1 MTTPNN
7 DPHNTGSATKP
18 PMLVRSEYNI
28 WQRRMLHHL
37 SINSAG
43 CWKSVVHGP
52 YKPMITDPETKIMIP
67 KPSDMYSD
75 EDIKLFEIDAKA
87 HGILAM
93 ALPNEIYSGLMHHD
107 TAHDLWVALKEQFG
121 GTDEVLA
128 NTREIL
134 AQQYETF
141 SHRKGESLTQQFERF
156 SCLISELKMV
166 KQEYTNSQMNNR
178 FLRSL
183 PERWDTYTIVLRSS
197 ANLEHLSL
205 TQLHGK
211 LLTFEREVEQKRK
224 LSSSGKLTDDFIPGN
239 TALIGQESEFNGSE
253 CSYDEHIDFSTNNAE
268 HAFVGVDGNAG
279 NYGDTLCFVMDDLK
293 GIPDDDL
300 EEMDILSQMA
310 LINIRSQKFYKRTG
324 RKFPGLTGKTKVGFD
339 KGKLRCHKCHR
350 LGHFAREC
358 KSTGP
363 SSSAPFVTFPNNN
376 TPNKGQQSSGT
387 SQQQFYPAHF
397 VPQSPMPM
405 PYPYPCFYMP
415 QPTHTP
421 TLIPSQSPALPD
433 PSKSQTNQQPQ
444 QQQHQSFFTPGVAD
458 WSSLPDDLSDFNMQL
473 YSEAGPHGG
482 DNPFGNL
489 ALMAIDSTD
498 TSSSTSST
506 SQVSSESK
514 AKLCS
519 ESCISAFASIRE
531 TNVELI
537 NEKLDLERVMTKNK
551 NEFEKVLNEKESEIY
566 KLKCQLSDEKARV
579 EVMLVKHND
588 LKQTLAATQVECEKW
603 VESCKGFELLLNKQ
617 TTSNVRFGIGYNHTA
632 PPADYTPKNL
642 DCESDGDSVYQYTKS
657 SEKSDAEES
666 SESELSAC
674 KSESETVDIETYSY
688 SIGCTN
694 VIQGDTCQ
702 DSVLIE
708 INPDEKVSNELNL
721 KLIESDGHGTGE
733 KDARLLISQSH
744 SSAVVDK
751 ADNATTDTVKCVD
764 RQVLKNN
771 SSEVVNTSAVVNMS
785 TNTDVPKVLKNK
797 NSGSKSSV
805 LVDTHK
811 GKQKRV
817 PCEIC
822 RLFNHSSDECWYRKG
837 SKFNKI
843 KHKNKNILKMKN
855 EFSSK
860 FLPESSVVSKS
871 GKTSQGNESNISKK
885 GRVNLAEVS
894 VASFQKKKPK
904 SKVKAQFSDKNAS
917 SVASTDNTNFGP
929 SACQNSIWY
938 VDSGGSMHITGS
950 RSLLNDYFIGRKG
963 FVSFGND
970 AKGYII
976 GKGYVTNGEIRFD
989 DVNHVENLKYNLL
1002 SVSQM
1007 CDKGHISLFTK
1018 QDCRILSSEV
1028 LPLIGKVLDEYTLLK
1043 ANRVGKV
1050 YAFDLSKK
1058 ISVKGHPCLFSK
1070 ASFKESNLWHRRLGH
1085 VNLKNM
1091 NQLVKH
1097 GLVRGLP
1104 MKDFSYDENC
1114 IACLKGK
1121 QHKVSFPPIGDPKS
1135 TGCLQMLHMD
1145 LFGPVKV
1152 MSMAKK
1158 KYCLLI
1164 VDDYSRFVWTF
1175 FLHSKDEVAKSIINF
1190 VLYVEK
1196 QYSLPVKCVRSD
1208 NGTEFRNHILD
1219 EFYLSKGIKR
1229 QYSIP
1234 RTPEQNGLVER
1245 KNRTL
1250 IEAARTMLAD
1260 SGLPLTFWAEA
1271 VNTSS
1276 FGCPC
1281 YILNT
1286 KDQLKKF
1293 DSKVD
1298 AGYFVGYS
1306 STCKAY
1312 RVFNCRTKMV
1322 EETLHVKFN
1331 ECPKDSI
1338 PQNPVEL
1345 FNLDILQHEFYQSPV
1360 ESIVVPDDA
1369 FKAVPSTVSTG
1380 NIQGSHDDEDESTHL
1395 FRFSDNLPL
1404 SAKSDAPPAPV
1415 VPPNTNADEILDSS
1429 TSFEILAELF
1439 PGSSSTSAADEPPA
1453 NTCTDLIP
1461 YQELKDHPL
1470 SQVLGDISAGV
1481 STRSQLSNFCLHA
1494 LFVSQQEPKNYH
1506 TALKNNGW
1514 VEAMQLELLQFKK
1527 QQVWELVPLPQ
1538 GKCAIGTKWVF
1549 RNKTDENG
1557 QIVKNKARLVVQGFS
1572 QEEGIDYD
1580 ETFAPVARLEAIR
1593 LFLAYAALN
1602 KLKVFQMD
1610 VKSAFLYGKIKE
1622 EVYVCQPPG
1631 FEDNKHPDWV
1641 YKLDKA
1647 LYGLKQAPRA
1657 WYDTLST
1664 FLLQNNFT
1672 RGSIDKTLFIKKVG
1686 QHKLLQI
1693 YVDDIIFASSDPKLC
1708 AEFTELMTKNFEMSA
1723 MGELQFFLGLQ
1734 IKQSPDGIFIHQSKY
1749 TKELLKKFDL
1759 QNCKPCSNPMS
1770 STTQLDADVKG
1781 KSVDETLY
1789 RCMIG
1794 SLMYLTASR
1803 PDIMFATCVC
1813 ARFQAAPKESHLIA
1827 VKRIFRY
1834 LQGTQSLGIWYSTG
1848 HSCKL
1853 VAFSDSDYA
1862 GCKLTRKSTSGGCQ
1876 FLGNCLVSWQ
1886 SKKQTSVATST
1897 AEAEYIAAASCTS
1910 QILWLQTQL
1919 LDYGIK
1925 VSKTPLLMDSASAL
1939 CIVKNPVQHSRT
1951 KHIEIRHHF
1960 IRDCFE
1966 KGLIDPKFVPS
1977 ADELADIFTK
1987 PLDTSTFQ
1995 NLVLRLVVS
2004 LPLHQN
2010 FLSFSK
2016 TYLPSQVSA
2025 SMATMNLKPR
2035 HNSVAYLAKSS
2046 FWSKFDEAVD
2056 LMNAS
2061 QFQTAFLIN
2070 PTLHVESIH
2079 QFWMNVELINIG
2091 TGVLSLRS
2099 TVNGHTVHISPAE
2112 LREVLQLDDANL
2124 VTQFPKNLLDLCF
2137 TSHEYQGDLSDST
2150 LYKKNFNDPERLIF
2164 HMINICLAPKSSSW
2178 DQMSSRWQQVLFSI
2192 LESQNLNFSQIL
2204 FSELTEH
2211 ASKPVSSRWLLYPRF
2226 IMAIIEKQL
2235 NQNGLVGQGIS
2246 APAVLLEVY
2255 SRHNTNP
2262 TLKEA
2267 ARKLKPKL
2275 REPTVST
2282 SKSKSK
2288 VPTKPQSQKPK
2299 KAAQGNES
2307 PESAHASPRHDMA
2320 TGSSQPVVHQTPPAE
2335 TAQDSSQQELGA
2347 TKEGVD
2353 TLLEPLSFEKVS
2365 IEQHHSPR
2373 VQSVS
2378 QPFTIETTP
2387 QSPTFVIDQILDQLN
2402 TPIPTQTPITTGI
2415 SSNIEGEDQS
2425 VSDNPQDS
2433 DYHIRSPSVE
2443 REILTSERAATS
2455 SPPSLGVIDS
2465 SNIDKT
2471 LPEATTDEGFNP
2483 EVGSPQYQDKGAPE
2497 NVEPHSTQVN
2507 PDTIRRSDDSAKA
2520 DDDQTLLSNVLSRNK
2535 FLEAEVCRLNEL
2547 LTKMSKDKSP
2557 SSPINPD
2564 VTIRLFKL
2572 TLLTSVGPTRPMN
2585 AQQGQ

>member
-1 MTTPNN
+1 M
-7 DPHNTGSATKP
+7 
-18 PMLVRSEYNI
+18 
-28 WQRRMLHHL
+28 
-37 SINSAG
+37 
-43 CWKSVVHGP
+43 
-52 YKPMITDPETKIMIP
+52 
-67 KPSDMYSD
+67 
-75 EDIKLFEIDAKA
+75 
-87 HGILAM
+87 
-93 ALPNEIYSGLMHHD
+93 
-107 TAHDLWVALKEQFG
+107 
-121 GTDEVLA
+121 
-128 NTREIL
+128 
-134 AQQYETF
+134 
-141 SHRKGESLTQQFERF
+141 
-156 SCLISELKMV
+156 
-166 KQEYTNSQMNNR
+166 
-178 FLRSL
+178 
-183 PERWDTYTIVLRSS
+183 
-197 ANLEHLSL
+197 
-205 TQLHGK
+205 
-211 LLTFEREVEQKRK
+211 
-224 LSSSGKLTDDFIPGN
+224 
-239 TALIGQESEFNGSE
+239 
-253 CSYDEHIDFSTNNAE
+253 
-268 HAFVGVDGNAG
+268 
-279 NYGDTLCFVMDDLK
+279 
-293 GIPDDDL
+293 
-300 EEMDILSQMA
+300 
-310 LINIRSQKFYKRTG
+310 
-324 RKFPGLTGKTKVGFD
+324 
-339 KGKLRCHKCHR
+339 
-350 LGHFAREC
+350 
-358 KSTGP
+358 
-363 SSSAPFVTFPNNN
+363 
-376 TPNKGQQSSGT
+376 
-387 SQQQFYPAHF
+387 
-397 VPQSPMPM
+397 PQS
-405 PYPYPCFYMP
+405 
-415 QPTHTP
+415 THTRA
-421 TLIPSQSPALPD
+421 LIPSQSPALPD
-433 PSKSQTNQQPQ
+433 PSKSQTNQQP

-498 TSSSTSST
+498 NSCQTSST

-531 TNVELI
+531 INVELI
-537 NEKLDLERVMTKNK
+537 NEKLDLEKVVTKNK
-551 NEFEKVLNEKESEIY
+551 TEFEKVLNEKESEIY

-588 LKQTLAATQVECEKW
+588 LKQTLATTQIECEKW
-603 VESCKGFELLLNKQ
+603 VESCKGFEMLLNKQ
-617 TTSNVRFGIGYNHTA
+617 TASNVKF
-632 PPADYTPKNL
+632 
-642 DCESDGDSVYQYTKS
+642 
-657 SEKSDAEES
+657 EKSDAEES

-674 KSESETVDIETYSY
+674 KSESETVAIETYSY

-744 SSAVVDK
+744 SSAVVEK
-751 ADNATTDTVKCVD
+751 ADNATTDNVKCVD

-797 NSGSKSSV
+797 NSVSKSSV

-811 GKQKRV
+811 GKKKRV

-843 KHKNKNILKMKN
+843 KHQNKNILKMKN
-855 EFSSK
+855 EFISK
-860 FLPESSVVSKS
+860 FVPESSVVSKS
-871 GKTSQGNESNISKK
+871 GKTSQGNESNKSKK
-885 GRVNLAEVS
+885 GKGVVPDSMKQHLKDFSSIKETKLTKHKIHKSSSDVSDEIKILTQNHNQLMLMMQQLLGRVNLAEVS

-938 VDSGGSMHITGS
+938 VDSGGSMHMTGS

-963 FVSFGND
+963 FVSFGNV

-1018 QDCRILSSEV
+1018 QDCRILSYEV

-1104 MKDFSYDENC
+1104 MKDFSCDENC
-1114 IACLKGK
+1114 TACLKGK

-1158 KYCLLI
+1158 KYCLVI

-1196 QYSLPVKCVRSD
+1196 QYSLPVKC
-1208 NGTEFRNHILD
+1208 
-1219 EFYLSKGIKR
+1219 R

-1234 RTPEQNGLVER
+1234 RTPEQNGVVER

-1250 IEAARTMLAD
+1250 IEVARTMLAD

-1271 VNTSS
+1271 VNTACYVHNRVLVNHRWLKTPYELLHNLTPLISFFRA

-1298 AGYFVGYS
+1298 VGYFVGYS

-1345 FNLDILQHEFYQSPV
+1345 FNLDILQHESYPSQV
-1360 ESIVVPDDA
+1360 ESIGVEDDA
-1369 FKAVPSTVSTG
+1369 PKAVPPTVSTATT
-1380 NIQGSHDDEDESTHL
+1380 QGCHDDEDESTHL
-1395 FRFSDNLPL
+1395 FRFSDNLPM

-1415 VPPNTNADEILDSS
+1415 VPPNTNADEILESS
-1429 TSFEILAELF
+1429 TSFEIPAELF
-1439 PGSSSTSAADEPPA
+1439 PGSSSTSAATGPPA

-1481 STRSQLSNFCLHA
+1481 STRSQLSNFCLYA

-1506 TALKNNGW
+1506 TALRDNGW

-1557 QIVKNKARLVVQGFS
+1557 QIIKNKARLVVQGFS

-1593 LFLAYAALN
+1593 LFLAYAALH

-1631 FEDNKHPDWV
+1631 FEDNIHPDWV

-1686 QHKLLQI
+1686 QHKLLVQI

-1925 VSKTPLLMDSASAL
+1925 ESKTLLLMDSASAL

-1966 KGLIDPKFVPS
+1966 KETKRKDSDDVQEVGIQVEAIDFEKPASPLKF
-1977 ADELADIFTK
+1977 
-1987 PLDTSTFQ
+1987 
-1995 NLVLRLVVS
+1995 
-2004 LPLHQN
+2004 
-2010 FLSFSK
+2010 
-2016 TYLPSQVSA
+2016 TYKRQ
-2025 SMATMNLKPR
+2025 K
-2035 HNSVAYLAKSS
+2035 KSS
-2046 FWSKFDEAVD
+2046 KADVVEKAVETEI
-2056 LMNAS
+2056 AS
-2061 QFQTAFLIN
+2061 EKA
-2070 PTLHVESIH
+2070 E
-2079 QFWMNVELINIG
+2079 NII
-2091 TGVLSLRS
+2091 LLRS
-2099 TVNGHTVHISPAE
+2099 GLGIGIILSKLQQRSAA
-2112 LREVLQLDDANL
+2112 LR
-2124 VTQFPKNLLDLCF
+2124 
-2137 TSHEYQGDLSDST
+2137 
-2150 LYKKNFNDPERLIF
+2150 
-2164 HMINICLAPKSSSW
+2164 
-2178 DQMSSRWQQVLFSI
+2178 
-2192 LESQNLNFSQIL
+2192 
-2204 FSELTEH
+2204 
-2211 ASKPVSSRWLLYPRF
+2211 
-2226 IMAIIEKQL
+2226 
-2235 NQNGLVGQGIS
+2235 
-2246 APAVLLEVY
+2246 
-2255 SRHNTNP
+2255 
-2262 TLKEA
+2262 
-2267 ARKLKPKL
+2267 
-2275 REPTVST
+2275 
-2282 SKSKSK
+2282 
-2288 VPTKPQSQKPK
+2288 
-2299 KAAQGNES
+2299 
-2307 PESAHASPRHDMA
+2307 
-2320 TGSSQPVVHQTPPAE
+2320 
-2335 TAQDSSQQELGA
+2335 
-2347 TKEGVD
+2347 
-2353 TLLEPLSFEKVS
+2353 
-2365 IEQHHSPR
+2365 
-2373 VQSVS
+2373 
-2378 QPFTIETTP
+2378 
-2387 QSPTFVIDQILDQLN
+2387 
-2402 TPIPTQTPITTGI
+2402 
-2415 SSNIEGEDQS
+2415 
-2425 VSDNPQDS
+2425 
-2433 DYHIRSPSVE
+2433 
-2443 REILTSERAATS
+2443 
-2455 SPPSLGVIDS
+2455 
-2465 SNIDKT
+2465 
-2471 LPEATTDEGFNP
+2471 
-2483 EVGSPQYQDKGAPE
+2483 
-2497 NVEPHSTQVN
+2497 
-2507 PDTIRRSDDSAKA
+2507 
-2520 DDDQTLLSNVLSRNK
+2520 
-2535 FLEAEVCRLNEL
+2535 L
-2547 LTKMSKDKSP
+2547 LTK
-2557 SSPINPD
+2557 N
-2564 VTIRLFKL
+2564 
-2572 TLLTSVGPTRPMN
+2572 
-2585 AQQGQ
+2585 

>member
-1 MTTPNN
+1 MSTPNN

-183 PERWDTYTIVLRSS
+183 PERWDIYTIVLRSN
-197 ANLEHLSL
+197 ANLENLSL

-239 TALIGQESEFNGSE
+239 TALIGQESEYTRSE
-253 CSYDEHIDFSTNNAE
+253 CSYDEHIDFSTNSAE
-268 HAFVGVDGNAG
+268 HAFVGIDGNAG
-279 NYGDTLCFVMDDLK
+279 TYGDNLCFVMDDLK

-300 EEMDILSQMA
+300 EEMDIL
-310 LINIRSQKFYKRTG
+310 R
-324 RKFPGLTGKTKVGFD
+324 
-339 KGKLRCHKCHR
+339 KLRCHKCHR

-363 SSSAPFVTFPNNN
+363 SSSAPF
-376 TPNKGQQSSGT
+376 
-387 SQQQFYPAHF
+387 
-397 VPQSPMPM
+397 
-405 PYPYPCFYMP
+405 
-415 QPTHTP
+415 
-421 TLIPSQSPALPD
+421 
-433 PSKSQTNQQPQ
+433 
-444 QQQHQSFFTPGVAD
+444 
-458 WSSLPDDLSDFNMQL
+458 L

-482 DNPFGNL
+482 DTPFGNL

-498 TSSSTSST
+498 TSGPTSST

-531 TNVELI
+531 INVELI
-537 NEKLDLERVMTKNK
+537 NEKLDLEKAVTKNK
-551 NEFEKVLNEKESEIY
+551 TEFEKVLNEKESEIY

-588 LKQTLAATQVECEKW
+588 LKQTLAATQVKCEKW
-603 VESCKGFELLLNKQ
+603 VESCKGFEMLLNKQ
-617 TTSNVRFGIGYNHTA
+617 TASNVKFGIEYNHTA

-642 DCESDGDSVYQYTKS
+642 DCESEGDSVYQSTKS

-694 VIQGDTCQ
+694 VIQGETCQ

-708 INPDEKVSNELNL
+708 IDPDEKVSNELNL

-733 KDARLLISQSH
+733 NDARLLISQSV
-744 SSAVVDK
+744 SSAVVK
-751 ADNATTDTVKCVD
+751 KTFNGTIADEKCID
-764 RQVLKNN
+764 RQVLKKN
-771 SSEVVNTSAVVNMS
+771 SSEVVKASVVVTQS
-785 TNTDVPKVLKNK
+785 TNTEAPNVLKNK
-797 NSGSKSSV
+797 NSVSMSSV
-805 LVDTHK
+805 LVGTHK
-811 GKQKRV
+811 EKHKRV
-817 PCEIC
+817 PCEVC
-822 RLFNHSSDECWYRKG
+822 RLFNHSSDECWYRRG

-843 KHKNKNILKMKN
+843 KHKNKNIIKMKN
-855 EFSSK
+855 EFRSK
-860 FLPESSVVSKS
+860 FVPESSVGSKS
-871 GKTSQGNESNISKK
+871 GKPSQGNESSKSKK
-885 GRVNLAEVS
+885 SKGVFPDSKKQHLKPSSLPKEVKEMKHKNLKSSIDVSKEIKTLTQNQHQLVMMLQHLLGRANLVDAS
-894 VASFQKKKPK
+894 VASFHKKKPMSK
-904 SKVKAQFSDKNAS
+904 TKVKSFEKNDS
-917 SVASTDNTNFGP
+917 SVASNETGP
-929 SACQNSIWY
+929 SACQNRIWY
-938 VDSGGSMHITGS
+938 VDSGGSMHMTGS
-950 RSLLNDYFIGRKG
+950 RSLLNDYFTGRKG

-970 AKGYII
+970 AK
-976 GKGYVTNGEIRFD
+976 
-989 DVNHVENLKYNLL
+989 ENLKYNLL

-1028 LPLIGKVLDEYTLLK
+1028 LPLIAKVLDEYTLLK

-1058 ISVKGHPCLFSK
+1058 ISVKEG
-1070 ASFKESNLWHRRLGH
+1070 W
-1085 VNLKNM
+1085 VINLKNM

-1104 MKDFSYDENC
+1104 IKDFSCDENC
-1114 IACLKGK
+1114 TACLKGK
-1121 QHKVSFPPIGDPKS
+1121 QHKVSFPPIGDTKS
-1135 TGCLQMLHMD
+1135 TACLHMLHMD

-1158 KYCLLI
+1158 KYCLVV

-1175 FLHSKDEVAKSIINF
+1175 FLHSKEEVAKSIIHF

-1219 EFYLSKGIKR
+1219 EFYMSKGIKR

-1234 RTPEQNGLVER
+1234 RTPKQNGVVER

-1271 VNTSS
+1271 VNTACYVQNRVLVNQRWLKTPYEVLHTLTPLISFFRA

-1286 KDQLKKF
+1286 KDPLKKF

-1312 RVFNCRTKMV
+1312 RVFNCRTKIV

-1331 ECPKDSI
+1331 ESPKDPI
-1338 PQNPVEL
+1338 PQNPVEM
-1345 FNLDILQHEFYQSPV
+1345 FDLDILQYVPYQPPA
-1360 ESIVVPDDA
+1360 ESVILADNA
-1369 FKAVPSTVSTG
+1369 STVAMG
-1380 NIQGSHDDEDESTHL
+1380 NSQGSTDDDDDVSTHL
-1395 FRFSDNLPL
+1395 FRFSDTLPR
-1404 SAKSDAPPAPV
+1404 SAKPDAPPAPV
-1415 VPPNTNADEILDSS
+1415 VPPNTNADEILESY
-1429 TSFEILAELF
+1429 TSFEIPAELF
-1439 PGSSSTSAADEPPA
+1439 PGSSSTSAATGPPA

-1481 STRSQLSNFCLHA
+1481 SKRSQLSNFCLYA

-1506 TALKNNGW
+1506 TALRDNGW

-1557 QIVKNKARLVVQGFS
+1557 QIIKNKARLVVQGFS
-1572 QEEGIDYD
+1572 QEEDIDYD

-1593 LFLAYAALN
+1593 LFLAYAALH

-1672 RGSIDKTLFIKKVG
+1672 RGSIDKTLFIKKVR
-1686 QHKLLQI
+1686 QHKLLVQI
-1693 YVDDIIFASSDPKLC
+1693 YVDAIIFASSDPKLC
-1708 AEFTELMTKNFEMSA
+1708 ADFTELMTKNFEMSA
-1723 MGELQFFLGLQ
+1723 MGELHFFLGLQ

-1759 QNCKPCSNPMS
+1759 QNCKNCSNPMS
-1770 STTQLDADVKG
+1770 STTQLDADLKG

-1794 SLMYLTASR
+1794 SLMCLTASR

-1827 VKRIFRY
+1827 
-1834 LQGTQSLGIWYSTG
+1834 
-1848 HSCKL
+1848 L

-1925 VSKTPLLMDSASAL
+1925 ESKTPLLMDSASAL

-1966 KGLIDPKFVPS
+1966 KAEPEMQSEDQEIETED
-1977 ADELADIFTK
+1977 D
-1987 PLDTSTFQ
+1987 Q
-1995 NLVLRLVVS
+1995 
-2004 LPLHQN
+2004 
-2010 FLSFSK
+2010 
-2016 TYLPSQVSA
+2016 
-2025 SMATMNLKPR
+2025 
-2035 HNSVAYLAKSS
+2035 AK
-2046 FWSKFDEAVD
+2046 
-2056 LMNAS
+2056 
-2061 QFQTAFLIN
+2061 
-2070 PTLHVESIH
+2070 
-2079 QFWMNVELINIG
+2079 
-2091 TGVLSLRS
+2091 
-2099 TVNGHTVHISPAE
+2099 
-2112 LREVLQLDDANL
+2112 DD
-2124 VTQFPKNLLDLCF
+2124 QD
-2137 TSHEYQGDLSDST
+2137 
-2150 LYKKNFNDPERLIF
+2150 
-2164 HMINICLAPKSSSW
+2164 HMIGVEKAGN
-2178 DQMSSRWQQVLFSI
+2178 DQEPEVS
-2192 LESQNLNFSQIL
+2192 ESQSIV
-2204 FSELTEH
+2204 
-2211 ASKPVSSRWLLYPRF
+2211 K
-2226 IMAIIEKQL
+2226 
-2235 NQNGLVGQGIS
+2235 S
-2246 APAVLLEVY
+2246 AC
-2255 SRHNTNP
+2255 
-2262 TLKEA
+2262 
-2267 ARKLKPKL
+2267 
-2275 REPTVST
+2275 
-2282 SKSKSK
+2282 
-2288 VPTKPQSQKPK
+2288 
-2299 KAAQGNES
+2299 
-2307 PESAHASPRHDMA
+2307 D
-2320 TGSSQPVVHQTPPAE
+2320 
-2335 TAQDSSQQELGA
+2335 
-2347 TKEGVD
+2347 
-2353 TLLEPLSFEKVS
+2353 
-2365 IEQHHSPR
+2365 
-2373 VQSVS
+2373 
-2378 QPFTIETTP
+2378 
-2387 QSPTFVIDQILDQLN
+2387 
-2402 TPIPTQTPITTGI
+2402 
-2415 SSNIEGEDQS
+2415 
-2425 VSDNPQDS
+2425 DS
-2433 DYHIRSPSVE
+2433 D
-2443 REILTSERAATS
+2443 
-2455 SPPSLGVIDS
+2455 
-2465 SNIDKT
+2465 
-2471 LPEATTDEGFNP
+2471 
-2483 EVGSPQYQDKGAPE
+2483 
-2497 NVEPHSTQVN
+2497 
-2507 PDTIRRSDDSAKA
+2507 
-2520 DDDQTLLSNVLSRNK
+2520 
-2535 FLEAEVCRLNEL
+2535 
-2547 LTKMSKDKSP
+2547 
-2557 SSPINPD
+2557 
-2564 VTIRLFKL
+2564 
-2572 TLLTSVGPTRPMN
+2572 
-2585 AQQGQ
+2585 

>member
-7 DPHNTGSATKP
+7 DLHNTGSATKP

-52 YKPMITDPETKIMIP
+52 YKPMITNPETKIMIL

-107 TAHDLWVALKEQFG
+107 TAHHLWVALKEQFG

-183 PERWDTYTIVLRSS
+183 PERWDTYTIVLRSN
-197 ANLEHLSL
+197 ANLENLSL

-239 TALIGQESEFNGSE
+239 TALIGQESEYTGSE
-253 CSYDEHIDFSTNNAE
+253 CSYDEHIDFSTNSAE
-268 HAFVGVDGNAG
+268 HAFVGVDGNA
-279 NYGDTLCFVMDDLK
+279 
-293 GIPDDDL
+293 DDDL

-324 RKFPGLTGKTKVGFD
+324 RKFPGLSGKTKVGFD

-363 SSSAPFVTFPNNN
+363 SSSAPFVTFPSNN
-376 TPNKGQQSSGT
+376 PQNKGQQSSG
-387 SQQQFYPAHF
+387 SGQQQFYPAHF
-397 VPQSPMPM
+397 VPQSPMP
-405 PYPYPCFYMP
+405 YPYPCFYMP
-415 QPTHTP
+415 QSTHTP
-421 TLIPSQSPALPD
+421 ALIPSQSPALPD

-498 TSSSTSST
+498 TSSPTSST

-531 TNVELI
+531 INVELI
-537 NEKLDLERVMTKNK
+537 NEKLDLEKAVTKNK
-551 NEFEKVLNEKESEIY
+551 TEFEKVLNEKESEIY

-588 LKQTLAATQVECEKW
+588 LKQTLATTQVECEKW
-603 VESCKGFELLLNKQ
+603 VESCKGFEMLLNKQ
-617 TTSNVRFGIGYNHTA
+617 TASNVKFGIGYNHTA
-632 PPADYTPKNL
+632 PPADYTPKNP
-642 DCESDGDSVYQYTKS
+642 DCESEGDSVYQSTKS

-721 KLIESDGHGTGE
+721 KLIESDGHGTRE
-733 KDARLLISQSH
+733 KDARLLISQSV
-744 SSAVVDK
+744 SSAVIE
-751 ADNATTDTVKCVD
+751 NAANVTTDD

-771 SSEVVNTSAVVNMS
+771 SSEVVNTSVVVKMS
-785 TNTDVPKVLKNK
+785 TNTEAPNVLKNK
-797 NSGSKSSV
+797 NSVSKSSV

-811 GKQKRV
+811 EKHKRV

-822 RLFNHSSDECWYRKG
+822 RLFNHSSDECWYRRG

-843 KHKNKNILKMKN
+843 KHKNKNIIKMKN
-855 EFSSK
+855 EFCSK
-860 FLPESSVVSKS
+860 FVPESSVGSKS
-871 GKTSQGNESNISKK
+871 GKSSQGNESSKSKK
-885 GRVNLAEVS
+885 SKGVFPDSKKQYLKPSLLPKEVKEMKHKNLKSSIDVSKEIKTLTQNQHQLVMMMQYLLGRANIVDAS
-894 VASFQKKKPK
+894 VASFHKKKPRSK
-904 SKVKAQFSDKNAS
+904 TKVKSFEKNDS
-917 SVASTDNTNFGP
+917 SVASNENGP

-938 VDSGGSMHITGS
+938 VDSGGSMHMTGS
-950 RSLLNDYFIGRKG
+950 RSLLNDYFTGRKG

-976 GKGYVTNGEIRFD
+976 GKGYVSNGEIRFD

-1028 LPLIGKVLDEYTLLK
+1028 LPLIDKVLNEYTLLK

-1104 MKDFSYDENC
+1104 MKDFSCDENC
-1114 IACLKGK
+1114 TACLKGK
-1121 QHKVSFPPIGDPKS
+1121 KHKVSFPSIGDPKS
-1135 TGCLQMLHMD
+1135 TACLQMLHMD

-1158 KYCLLI
+1158 KYCLVI
-1164 VDDYSRFVWTF
+1164 VDDYSKFVWTF
-1175 FLHSKDEVAKSIINF
+1175 FLHSKE
-1190 VLYVEK
+1190 E
-1196 QYSLPVKCVRSD
+1196 CVTSD

-1234 RTPEQNGLVER
+1234 RTPEQNGVVER

-1271 VNTSS
+1271 VNTACYVQNRVLVNQRWLKTPYEVLHTLTPLISFFRA

-1286 KDQLKKF
+1286 KDPLKKF

-1312 RVFNCRTKMV
+1312 RVFNCRTKIV

-1331 ECPKDSI
+1331 ESPKDPI
-1338 PQNPVEL
+1338 NTKPYN
-1345 FNLDILQHEFYQSPV
+1345 
-1360 ESIVVPDDA
+1360 A
-1369 FKAVPSTVSTG
+1369 STAAMG
-1380 NIQGSHDDEDESTHL
+1380 NSQGSTDDDDDDDVSTHL
-1395 FRFSDNLPL
+1395 FSFSDSLPR
-1404 SAKSDAPPAPV
+1404 SAKPDAPPAPV
-1415 VPPNTNADEILDSS
+1415 VPPNTNADEILESS
-1429 TSFEILAELF
+1429 TSFEIPAELF
-1439 PGSSSTSAADEPPA
+1439 PGSSSTSAATGPPA

-1481 STRSQLSNFCLHA
+1481 STRSQLSNFCLYA
-1494 LFVSQQEPKNYH
+1494 LFISQQEPKNYH
-1506 TALKNNGW
+1506 TALRDNGW

-1527 QQVWELVPLPQ
+1527 QQVRELVPLPQ

-1557 QIVKNKARLVVQGFS
+1557 QIIKNKARLVVQGFS

-1580 ETFAPVARLEAIR
+1580 ETFAPVVRLEAIR
-1593 LFLAYAALN
+1593 LFLAYAALH

-1610 VKSAFLYGKIKE
+1610 VKSTFLYGKIKE

-1686 QHKLLQI
+1686 QHKLLVQI

-1708 AEFTELMTKNFEMSA
+1708 ADFTELITKHFEMSA

-1759 QNCKPCSNPMS
+1759 QNCKQCSNPMS
-1770 STTQLDADVKG
+1770 STTQLDADLKG

-1897 AEAEYIAAASCTS
+1897 AEAEYIAAASYTS

-1925 VSKTPLLMDSASAL
+1925 ESKTPLLMDSASAL

-1966 KGLIDPKFVPS
+1966 K
-1977 ADELADIFTK
+1977 
-1987 PLDTSTFQ
+1987 
-1995 NLVLRLVVS
+1995 
-2004 LPLHQN
+2004 
-2010 FLSFSK
+2010 
-2016 TYLPSQVSA
+2016 
-2025 SMATMNLKPR
+2025 
-2035 HNSVAYLAKSS
+2035 
-2046 FWSKFDEAVD
+2046 
-2056 LMNAS
+2056 
-2061 QFQTAFLIN
+2061 
-2070 PTLHVESIH
+2070 
-2079 QFWMNVELINIG
+2079 
-2091 TGVLSLRS
+2091 
-2099 TVNGHTVHISPAE
+2099 
-2112 LREVLQLDDANL
+2112 
-2124 VTQFPKNLLDLCF
+2124 
-2137 TSHEYQGDLSDST
+2137 
-2150 LYKKNFNDPERLIF
+2150 ERLIILPATPELEANSEF
-2164 HMINICLAPKSSSW
+2164 LTSAWFAKLMSLATCSGVNGNDEFDSVETRARHSHHF
-2178 DQMSSRWQQVLFSI
+2178 SGRSRY
-2192 LESQNLNFSQIL
+2192 SQNECI
-2204 FSELTEH
+2204 
-2211 ASKPVSSRWLLYPRF
+2211 
-2226 IMAIIEKQL
+2226 
-2235 NQNGLVGQGIS
+2235 
-2246 APAVLLEVY
+2246 
-2255 SRHNTNP
+2255 
-2262 TLKEA
+2262 
-2267 ARKLKPKL
+2267 
-2275 REPTVST
+2275 
-2282 SKSKSK
+2282 
-2288 VPTKPQSQKPK
+2288 
-2299 KAAQGNES
+2299 
-2307 PESAHASPRHDMA
+2307 
-2320 TGSSQPVVHQTPPAE
+2320 
-2335 TAQDSSQQELGA
+2335 QQ
-2347 TKEGVD
+2347 
-2353 TLLEPLSFEKVS
+2353 
-2365 IEQHHSPR
+2365 
-2373 VQSVS
+2373 VQSV
-2378 QPFTIETTP
+2378 
-2387 QSPTFVIDQILDQLN
+2387 L
-2402 TPIPTQTPITTGI
+2402 
-2415 SSNIEGEDQS
+2415 
-2425 VSDNPQDS
+2425 S
-2433 DYHIRSPSVE
+2433 DYNKKQSKNQETVTQVSTNQLIHKDYHRQSLLYESSQSRPEPGIHTTTVVDQG
-2443 REILTSERAATS
+2443 LAKTSEFN
-2455 SPPSLGVIDS
+2455 DS
-2465 SNIDKT
+2465 I
-2471 LPEATTDEGFNP
+2471 
-2483 EVGSPQYQDKGAPE
+2483 
-2497 NVEPHSTQVN
+2497 
-2507 PDTIRRSDDSAKA
+2507 SDS
-2520 DDDQTLLSNVLSRNK
+2520 
-2535 FLEAEVCRLNEL
+2535 
-2547 LTKMSKDKSP
+2547 
-2557 SSPINPD
+2557 
-2564 VTIRLFKL
+2564 
-2572 TLLTSVGPTRPMN
+2572 
-2585 AQQGQ
+2585 QQ

>member
-28 WQRRMLHHL
+28 WQGRMLHHL

-52 YKPMITDPETKIMIP
+52 YKPMITDPETKLMIP

-183 PERWDTYTIVLRSS
+183 PERWDTYTIILRSS
-197 ANLEHLSL
+197 ATLEHLSL

-224 LSSSGKLTDDFIPGN
+224 LSSSGKLADDFVPGN

-253 CSYDEHIDFSTNNAE
+253 CSYDEPIDFSTNNSE

-279 NYGDTLCFVMDDLK
+279 NYGDNLCFVMDDLK

-324 RKFPGLTGKTKVGFD
+324 RKFPGLSGKTKVGFD

-358 KSTGP
+358 KSTG
-363 SSSAPFVTFPNNN
+363 SNSAAPFVTFPSNN
-376 TPNKGQQSSGT
+376 PSSKGPQSSGT

-397 VPQSPMPM
+397 VQQNPM

-421 TLIPSQSPALPD
+421 ALIPSQSPALPD
-433 PSKSQTNQQPQ
+433 TSKSQTNQQSQ
-444 QQQHQSFFTPGVAD
+444 QQQHQSFFTPGVVD
-458 WSSLPDDLSDFNMQL
+458 WSSLPDDLSDFNMQP
-473 YSEAGPHGG
+473 YSENGPHGG

-498 TSSSTSST
+498 NSCQSSST

-531 TNVELI
+531 INVELI
-537 NEKLDLERVMTKNK
+537 NEKFELEKAVAKNK
-551 NEFEKVLNEKESEIY
+551 TEFEKALNEKESDIY
-566 KLKCQLSDEKARV
+566 KLKCLLSDEKARV

-588 LKQTLAATQVECEKW
+588 LKQTLAATQVECARW

-617 TTSNVRFGIGYNHTA
+617 TASNVKFGIGYNHTA
-632 PPADYTPKNL
+632 PPTDYTPKNL
-642 DCESDGDSVYQYTKS
+642 NCESEGDSVYQSTKS

-666 SESELSAC
+666 FESDSSAC
-674 KSESETVDIETYSY
+674 KSESETIDIETYSY
-688 SIGCTN
+688 SLGCTN
-694 VIQGDTCQ
+694 VIQDETCQ

-721 KLIESDGHGTGE
+721 KLVKSDGHGTGE
-733 KDARLLISQSH
+733 KDARLLISQNH
-744 SSAVVDK
+744 SSVVVEK
-751 ADNATTDTVKCVD
+751 ADGTTTDKWKRVD
-764 RQVLKNN
+764 RQVLKNT
-771 SSEVVNTSAVVNMS
+771 SSEVVSTSAVINLS
-785 TNTDVPKVLKNK
+785 TNTDVPNVLKNK
-797 NSGSKSSV
+797 NSVSKSSV
-805 LVDTHK
+805 LVDNHK

-822 RLFNHSSDECWYRKG
+822 RLFNHSTDDCWYRKG

-843 KHKNKNILKMKN
+843 KHKNKNLLKMKT
-855 EFSSK
+855 EFRSK
-860 FLPESSVVSKS
+860 FVPESSVSSKTGNTSHGTESNKFKKGKEVVPDSKKQHLKNSSSVKETKVFKPKNPKS
-871 GKTSQGNESNISKK
+871 GQNVSNEIKILTQNHNQLMLMMQQLL
-885 GRVNLAEVS
+885 GRVNLAEAS
-894 VASFQKKKPK
+894 VDSFPKKKSK
-904 SKVKAQFSDKNAS
+904 SKVKAKSSDKNAS
-917 SVASTDNTNFGP
+917 SVASTDTAHFGP

-938 VDSGGSMHITGS
+938 VDSGGSMHMTGS
-950 RSLLNDYFIGRKG
+950 RSLLQNYFTGRKG

-976 GKGYVTNGEIRFD
+976 GKGMVTNGEIRFD

-1007 CDKGHISLFTK
+1007 CDKGHVSLFTK
-1018 QDCRILSSEV
+1018 QDCRILSSDV
-1028 LPLIGKVLDEYTLLK
+1028 MPLISKVLDEYTLLK

-1050 YAFDLSKK
+1050 YAFDLSKN

-1085 VNLKNM
+1085 VNIKNM

-1104 MKDFSYDENC
+1104 LKDFSCDENC
-1114 IACLKGK
+1114 TACLKGK
-1121 QHKVSFPPIGDPKS
+1121 QHKVSFPPIGDSKS
-1135 TGCLQMLHMD
+1135 TGCLQLLHMD
-1145 LFGPVKV
+1145 LFGPVQI

-1158 KYCLLI
+1158 KYCLVI
-1164 VDDYSRFVWTF
+1164 VDDYSKFVWTF
-1175 FLHSKDEVAKSIINF
+1175 FLHSKGEVAKAIMNF
-1190 VLYVEK
+1190 VLFAEK
-1196 QYSLPVKCVRSD
+1196 QYSIPIKCVRSD
-1208 NGTEFRNHILD
+1208 NGTEFRNHLLD
-1219 EFYLSKGIKR
+1219 EFYLSKGIQR

-1234 RTPEQNGLVER
+1234 RTPEQNGVVER

-1260 SGLPLTFWAEA
+1260 SA
-1271 VNTSS
+1271 

-1286 KDQLKKF
+1286 KDQLTKF

-1312 RVFNCRTKMV
+1312 RVFNCRTKIV

-1338 PQNPVEL
+1338 PQNPAEMFDL
-1345 FNLDILQHEFYQSPV
+1345 NILQHKFPV
-1360 ESIVVPDDA
+1360 EPNGEEHEVLPANPPKD
-1369 FKAVPSTVSTG
+1369 STEIT
-1380 NIQGSHDDEDESTHL
+1380 QGIPDDEDESTHL
-1395 FRFSDNLPL
+1395 FRFSDNLPT
-1404 SAKSDAPPAPV
+1404 SAKSVAPPAPV
-1415 VPPNTNADEILDSS
+1415 APPNTNADEILDSS
-1429 TSFEILAELF
+1429 TSFEIPAELF
-1439 PGSSSTSAADEPPA
+1439 PGSSSTSAAAEPPA
-1453 NTCTDLIP
+1453 NTCTALIP

-1470 SQVLGDISAGV
+1470 SQILGDISAGV
-1481 STRSQLSNFCLHA
+1481 STRSQLSNFCLYA

-1506 TALKNNGW
+1506 TALKDNGW
-1514 VEAMQLELLQFKK
+1514 VEAMQLELLQFQK

-1557 QIVKNKARLVVQGFS
+1557 QIVKNKAKLVVQGFS

-1593 LFLAYAALN
+1593 LFLAYAALH

-1664 FLLQNNFT
+1664 FLLKNNFT
-1672 RGSIDKTLFIKKVG
+1672 RGSIDKTLFIKNVG
-1686 QHKLLQI
+1686 QHKLLVQI
-1693 YVDDIIFASSDPKLC
+1693 YVDDIIFASSDLKLC
-1708 AEFTELMTKNFEMSA
+1708 DAFTELMTKNFEMSA

-1734 IKQSPDGIFIHQSKY
+1734 IKQKPDGIFIHQSKY

-1770 STTQLDADVKG
+1770 STTQLDADLKG
-1781 KSVDETLY
+1781 TSVDETLY

-1834 LQGTQSLGIWYSTG
+1834 LQGTLSLGIWYSTG

-1862 GCKLTRKSTSGGCQ
+1862 GCKLSRKSTSGGCQ

-1910 QILWLQTQL
+1910 QILWLQSQL

-1925 VSKTPLLMDSASAL
+1925 ELKTPLLMDSASAL
-1939 CIVKNPVQHSRT
+1939 
-1951 KHIEIRHHF
+1951 
-1960 IRDCFE
+1960 
-1966 KGLIDPKFVPS
+1966 
-1977 ADELADIFTK
+1977 
-1987 PLDTSTFQ
+1987 
-1995 NLVLRLVVS
+1995 
-2004 LPLHQN
+2004 
-2010 FLSFSK
+2010 
-2016 TYLPSQVSA
+2016 
-2025 SMATMNLKPR
+2025 
-2035 HNSVAYLAKSS
+2035 
-2046 FWSKFDEAVD
+2046 WSD
-2056 LMNAS
+2056 
-2061 QFQTAFLIN
+2061 
-2070 PTLHVESIH
+2070 
-2079 QFWMNVELINIG
+2079 
-2091 TGVLSLRS
+2091 
-2099 TVNGHTVHISPAE
+2099 
-2112 LREVLQLDDANL
+2112 
-2124 VTQFPKNLLDLCF
+2124 
-2137 TSHEYQGDLSDST
+2137 
-2150 LYKKNFNDPERLIF
+2150 
-2164 HMINICLAPKSSSW
+2164 
-2178 DQMSSRWQQVLFSI
+2178 
-2192 LESQNLNFSQIL
+2192 
-2204 FSELTEH
+2204 
-2211 ASKPVSSRWLLYPRF
+2211 
-2226 IMAIIEKQL
+2226 
-2235 NQNGLVGQGIS
+2235 
-2246 APAVLLEVY
+2246 
-2255 SRHNTNP
+2255 
-2262 TLKEA
+2262 
-2267 ARKLKPKL
+2267 
-2275 REPTVST
+2275 
-2282 SKSKSK
+2282 
-2288 VPTKPQSQKPK
+2288 
-2299 KAAQGNES
+2299 
-2307 PESAHASPRHDMA
+2307 
-2320 TGSSQPVVHQTPPAE
+2320 
-2335 TAQDSSQQELGA
+2335 
-2347 TKEGVD
+2347 
-2353 TLLEPLSFEKVS
+2353 
-2365 IEQHHSPR
+2365 
-2373 VQSVS
+2373 
-2378 QPFTIETTP
+2378 
-2387 QSPTFVIDQILDQLN
+2387 
-2402 TPIPTQTPITTGI
+2402 
-2415 SSNIEGEDQS
+2415 
-2425 VSDNPQDS
+2425 
-2433 DYHIRSPSVE
+2433 
-2443 REILTSERAATS
+2443 
-2455 SPPSLGVIDS
+2455 
-2465 SNIDKT
+2465 
-2471 LPEATTDEGFNP
+2471 
-2483 EVGSPQYQDKGAPE
+2483 
-2497 NVEPHSTQVN
+2497 
-2507 PDTIRRSDDSAKA
+2507 
-2520 DDDQTLLSNVLSRNK
+2520 
-2535 FLEAEVCRLNEL
+2535 
-2547 LTKMSKDKSP
+2547 
-2557 SSPINPD
+2557 
-2564 VTIRLFKL
+2564 
-2572 TLLTSVGPTRPMN
+2572 
-2585 AQQGQ
+2585 

>member
-18 PMLVRSEYNI
+18 PMLVR
-28 WQRRMLHHL
+28 M
-37 SINSAG
+37 
-43 CWKSVVHGP
+43 HGP

-134 AQQYETF
+134 TQQYETF

-178 FLRSL
+178 
-183 PERWDTYTIVLRSS
+183 
-197 ANLEHLSL
+197 
-205 TQLHGK
+205 
-211 LLTFEREVEQKRK
+211 EREQKERK

-253 CSYDEHIDFSTNNAE
+253 CSYDKHIDFSTN
-268 HAFVGVDGNAG
+268 
-279 NYGDTLCFVMDDLK
+279 
-293 GIPDDDL
+293 
-300 EEMDILSQMA
+300 
-310 LINIRSQKFYKRTG
+310 
-324 RKFPGLTGKTKVGFD
+324 
-339 KGKLRCHKCHR
+339 
-350 LGHFAREC
+350 
-358 KSTGP
+358 
-363 SSSAPFVTFPNNN
+363 
-376 TPNKGQQSSGT
+376 
-387 SQQQFYPAHF
+387 
-397 VPQSPMPM
+397 
-405 PYPYPCFYMP
+405 
-415 QPTHTP
+415 
-421 TLIPSQSPALPD
+421 
-433 PSKSQTNQQPQ
+433 
-444 QQQHQSFFTPGVAD
+444 
-458 WSSLPDDLSDFNMQL
+458 
-473 YSEAGPHGG
+473 
-482 DNPFGNL
+482 
-489 ALMAIDSTD
+489 
-498 TSSSTSST
+498 
-506 SQVSSESK
+506 
-514 AKLCS
+514 
-519 ESCISAFASIRE
+519 
-531 TNVELI
+531 
-537 NEKLDLERVMTKNK
+537 
-551 NEFEKVLNEKESEIY
+551 
-566 KLKCQLSDEKARV
+566 
-579 EVMLVKHND
+579 
-588 LKQTLAATQVECEKW
+588 
-603 VESCKGFELLLNKQ
+603 
-617 TTSNVRFGIGYNHTA
+617 
-632 PPADYTPKNL
+632 
-642 DCESDGDSVYQYTKS
+642 KS

-688 SIGCTN
+688 SIECTN

-708 INPDEKVSNELNL
+708 IIPDEKVSNELNL
-721 KLIESDGHGTGE
+721 KLIESDEHGTGE

-744 SSAVVDK
+744 SSAVVEK
-751 ADNATTDTVKCVD
+751 ADNATTDNEKCVD

-785 TNTDVPKVLKNK
+785 TNTDVPNVLKNK
-797 NSGSKSSV
+797 NSVSKSSV

-860 FLPESSVVSKS
+860 FVPESSVVSKS
-871 GKTSQGNESNISKK
+871 GKTSQGNESSNSKNGKGVVPDSKK
-885 GRVNLAEVS
+885 QHLKDSSSIKETKLTKHKNQKSSPDVSDEIKILTQNHNQLMLMMQQLLGRVNLAEVS

-917 SVASTDNTNFGP
+917 SVASTANANYISSYGP

-938 VDSGGSMHITGS
+938 VDSGGSMHMTGS

-976 GKGYVTNGEIRFD
+976 GKGYVKNGEIRFD

-1104 MKDFSYDENC
+1104 MKDFSCDENC
-1114 IACLKGK
+1114 TACLKGK

-1145 LFGPVKV
+1145 LFGPVRV

-1158 KYCLLI
+1158 KYCLVI

-1234 RTPEQNGLVER
+1234 RTPEQNGVVER

-1271 VNTSS
+1271 VNTACYVQNRVLVNQRWLKTPYEMLHTLTPLISFFRA

-1286 KDQLKKF
+1286 KDQLTKF

-1312 RVFNCRTKMV
+1312 RVFNCRTKIV

-1338 PQNPVEL
+1338 PQNLVEM
-1345 FNLDILQHEFYQSPV
+1345 FNLDILQHESYQSPV
-1360 ESIVVPDDA
+1360 ESIGVEDDA
-1369 FKAVPSTVSTG
+1369 PKAVPPTASTATT
-1380 NIQGSHDDEDESTHL
+1380 QGSHDDEDESTHL
-1395 FRFSDNLPL
+1395 FRFSDNLPM
-1404 SAKSDAPPAPV
+1404 SAKSNAPPAPV
-1415 VPPNTNADEILDSS
+1415 VPPNTNADEILESS
-1429 TSFEILAELF
+1429 QSFEIPAELF
-1439 PGSSSTSAADEPPA
+1439 PESSSTSAATGPPA

-1481 STRSQLSNFCLHA
+1481 STRSQLSNFCLYA

-1506 TALKNNGW
+1506 TTLRDNSW

-1557 QIVKNKARLVVQGFS
+1557 QIIKNKARLVVQGFS

-1593 LFLAYAALN
+1593 LFLAYAALH

-1664 FLLQNNFT
+1664 FLLQNHFT

-1686 QHKLLQI
+1686 QHKLLVQI

-1708 AEFTELMTKNFEMSA
+1708 ADFTELMTKNFEMSA

-1734 IKQSPDGIFIHQSKY
+1734 IKQNPDGIFIHQSKY

-1759 QNCKPCSNPMS
+1759 QNCKQCSNPMS
-1770 STTQLDADVKG
+1770 STTQLDADLKG
-1781 KSVDETLY
+1781 KSVYETLY

-1803 PDIMFATCVC
+1803 PDIMFAACVC
-1813 ARFQAAPKESHLIA
+1813 ARFQAAPKESHLIV

-1876 FLGNCLVSWQ
+1876 FLGNCLVSWR

-1897 AEAEYIAAASCTS
+1897 AEAEYIAATSCTS

-1925 VSKTPLLMDSASAL
+1925 ESKTPLLMDSASAL
-1939 CIVKNPVQHSRT
+1939 
-1951 KHIEIRHHF
+1951 
-1960 IRDCFE
+1960 
-1966 KGLIDPKFVPS
+1966 
-1977 ADELADIFTK
+1977 
-1987 PLDTSTFQ
+1987 
-1995 NLVLRLVVS
+1995 
-2004 LPLHQN
+2004 
-2010 FLSFSK
+2010 
-2016 TYLPSQVSA
+2016 
-2025 SMATMNLKPR
+2025 
-2035 HNSVAYLAKSS
+2035 
-2046 FWSKFDEAVD
+2046 WSD
-2056 LMNAS
+2056 
-2061 QFQTAFLIN
+2061 
-2070 PTLHVESIH
+2070 
-2079 QFWMNVELINIG
+2079 
-2091 TGVLSLRS
+2091 
-2099 TVNGHTVHISPAE
+2099 
-2112 LREVLQLDDANL
+2112 
-2124 VTQFPKNLLDLCF
+2124 
-2137 TSHEYQGDLSDST
+2137 
-2150 LYKKNFNDPERLIF
+2150 
-2164 HMINICLAPKSSSW
+2164 
-2178 DQMSSRWQQVLFSI
+2178 
-2192 LESQNLNFSQIL
+2192 
-2204 FSELTEH
+2204 
-2211 ASKPVSSRWLLYPRF
+2211 
-2226 IMAIIEKQL
+2226 
-2235 NQNGLVGQGIS
+2235 
-2246 APAVLLEVY
+2246 
-2255 SRHNTNP
+2255 
-2262 TLKEA
+2262 
-2267 ARKLKPKL
+2267 
-2275 REPTVST
+2275 
-2282 SKSKSK
+2282 
-2288 VPTKPQSQKPK
+2288 
-2299 KAAQGNES
+2299 
-2307 PESAHASPRHDMA
+2307 
-2320 TGSSQPVVHQTPPAE
+2320 
-2335 TAQDSSQQELGA
+2335 
-2347 TKEGVD
+2347 
-2353 TLLEPLSFEKVS
+2353 
-2365 IEQHHSPR
+2365 
-2373 VQSVS
+2373 
-2378 QPFTIETTP
+2378 
-2387 QSPTFVIDQILDQLN
+2387 
-2402 TPIPTQTPITTGI
+2402 
-2415 SSNIEGEDQS
+2415 
-2425 VSDNPQDS
+2425 
-2433 DYHIRSPSVE
+2433 
-2443 REILTSERAATS
+2443 
-2455 SPPSLGVIDS
+2455 
-2465 SNIDKT
+2465 
-2471 LPEATTDEGFNP
+2471 
-2483 EVGSPQYQDKGAPE
+2483 
-2497 NVEPHSTQVN
+2497 
-2507 PDTIRRSDDSAKA
+2507 
-2520 DDDQTLLSNVLSRNK
+2520 
-2535 FLEAEVCRLNEL
+2535 
-2547 LTKMSKDKSP
+2547 
-2557 SSPINPD
+2557 
-2564 VTIRLFKL
+2564 
-2572 TLLTSVGPTRPMN
+2572 
-2585 AQQGQ
+2585 

>member
-52 YKPMITDPETKIMIP
+52 YKPMITDPETKLMIP

-75 EDIKLFEIDAKA
+75 EDIRLFEIDAKA

-141 SHRKGESLTQQFERF
+141 THRK
-156 SCLISELKMV
+156 
-166 KQEYTNSQMNNR
+166 
-178 FLRSL
+178 
-183 PERWDTYTIVLRSS
+183 
-197 ANLEHLSL
+197 EHLSL

-253 CSYDEHIDFSTNNAE
+253 CSYDEHIDFSTNNVE

-279 NYGDTLCFVMDDLK
+279 NYGDNLCFVMDDLK

-324 RKFPGLTGKTKVGFD
+324 RKFPGISSKTKVGFD

-363 SSSAPFVTFPNNN
+363 SSSAPFVTFPSNN
-376 TPNKGQQSSGT
+376 PQNKGQQSSG
-387 SQQQFYPAHF
+387 SGQQQFYPAHF
-397 VPQSPMPM
+397 VPQSPM

-421 TLIPSQSPALPD
+421 ALIPSQSPALPD

-458 WSSLPDDLSDFNMQL
+458 WSSLPDDLSDFNMQM

-514 AKLCS
+514 AKLCL
-519 ESCISAFASIRE
+519 ESCVSAFASIRE
-531 TNVELI
+531 INVELI

-551 NEFEKVLNEKESEIY
+551 TEFEKVLNEKESEIY

-588 LKQTLAATQVECEKW
+588 LKQTLAATQVECAKW

-617 TTSNVRFGIGYNHTA
+617 TASNVKFGIGYNHTA
-632 PPADYTPKNL
+632 PPTDYTPKNL
-642 DCESDGDSVYQYTKS
+642 NCEYEGDSVYQSTKS

-666 SESELSAC
+666 FESDSSAC
-674 KSESETVDIETYSY
+674 KSESETMDIETYSY
-688 SIGCTN
+688 SLGCTN
-694 VIQGDTCQ
+694 VIQDETCQ

-708 INPDEKVSNELNL
+708 IDPDENVSNELNL
-721 KLIESDGHGTGE
+721 KLVKSDGHGTGE
-733 KDARLLISQSH
+733 KDARLLISQNH
-744 SSAVVDK
+744 SSVVVEK
-751 ADNATTDTVKCVD
+751 ADSTTTDKWKSVD
-764 RQVLKNN
+764 RQLLKNN
-771 SSEVVNTSAVVNMS
+771 SSEVVNTSAVVNLS
-785 TNTDVPKVLKNK
+785 TNTDVSNVLKNK
-797 NSGSKSSV
+797 NSVSKSSV
-805 LVDTHK
+805 LVDNHK

-843 KHKNKNILKMKN
+843 KHKNKNILKMKT
-855 EFSSK
+855 EFRSK
-860 FLPESSVVSKS
+860 FVPESSVSSKS
-871 GKTSQGNESNISKK
+871 GKTSHGNESNISKK
-885 GRVNLAEVS
+885 GKGVVPDSKKQHLKNSSSVKETKVLKPKNPKSGQNVSNDIKILTQNHNQLMIMMQQLLGRVNLAEAS
-894 VASFQKKKPK
+894 VVSFQKKKPK
-904 SKVKAQFSDKNAS
+904 SKVKVKSSDKNDS
-917 SVASTDNTNFGP
+917 SVDSTETANFGP

-938 VDSGGSMHITGS
+938 VDSGGSMHMTGS
-950 RSLLNDYFIGRKG
+950 RSLLNDYFTGRKG

-976 GKGYVTNGEIRFD
+976 GKGMVTNGEIRFD

-1018 QDCRILSSEV
+1018 QDCRILSSDV

-1058 ISVKGHPCLFSK
+1058 ISVKGHPCIFSK
-1070 ASFKESNLWHRRLGH
+1070 ASFKESNLWNRRLGH
-1085 VNLKNM
+1085 VNIKNM

-1104 MKDFSYDENC
+1104 LKDFSCDENC
-1114 IACLKGK
+1114 TACLKGK
-1121 QHKVSFPPIGDPKS
+1121 QHKVSFPPIGDSKS

-1145 LFGPVKV
+1145 LFGPVQI

-1158 KYCLLI
+1158 KYCLVI

-1175 FLHSKDEVAKSIINF
+1175 FLHSKGEVAKAIMNF

-1196 QYSLPVKCVRSD
+1196 QYSIHVKCVRSD

-1219 EFYLSKGIKR
+1219 EFYLSKGIQR

-1234 RTPEQNGLVER
+1234 RTPEQNGVVER

-1271 VNTSS
+1271 VNTACYVQNRVLVNQRWLKTPYEILHSLTPLIS
-1276 FGCPC
+1276 FFRAFGCPC

-1286 KDQLKKF
+1286 KDQLTKF

-1312 RVFNCRTKMV
+1312 RVFNCRTKIV

-1338 PQNPVEL
+1338 PQNPAEMFDL
-1345 FNLDILQHEFYQSPV
+1345 NILQHEFPV
-1360 ESIVVPDDA
+1360 EPIGEAHEVL
-1369 FKAVPSTVSTG
+1369 KADPPKASTETTH
-1380 NIQGSHDDEDESTHL
+1380 GSPDDEDESTHL

-1415 VPPNTNADEILDSS
+1415 APPNTNADEILDSS
-1429 TSFEILAELF
+1429 TSFEIPAELF
-1439 PGSSSTSAADEPPA
+1439 PGSSSTSAAAEPPA

-1470 SQVLGDISAGV
+1470 SQILGDISAGV
-1481 STRSQLSNFCLHA
+1481 STRSQLSNFCLYA

-1506 TALKNNGW
+1506 TALKDNGW

-1527 QQVWELVPLPQ
+1527 QQVWELVPLPK

-1593 LFLAYAALN
+1593 LFLAYAALH

-1664 FLLQNNFT
+1664 FLLKNNFT
-1672 RGSIDKTLFIKKVG
+1672 RGSIDKTLFIQKVG
-1686 QHKLLQI
+1686 QHKLLDQI

-1708 AEFTELMTKNFEMSA
+1708 AEFTELMTKHFEMSA

-1734 IKQSPDGIFIHQSKY
+1734 IKQSTDGIFIHQAKY
-1749 TKELLKKFDL
+1749 TKDLLKKFDL

-1770 STTQLDADVKG
+1770 STTQLDADLKG

-1813 ARFQAAPKESHLIA
+1813 ARFQATPKESHLIA

-1834 LQGTQSLGIWYSTG
+1834 LQGTQSLGIWYSNG

-1862 GCKLTRKSTSGGCQ
+1862 
-1876 FLGNCLVSWQ
+1876 
-1886 SKKQTSVATST
+1886 
-1897 AEAEYIAAASCTS
+1897 AEYIAAASCTS

-1925 VSKTPLLMDSASAL
+1925 ESKTPLLMDSASAL
-1939 CIVKNPVQHSRT
+1939 
-1951 KHIEIRHHF
+1951 
-1960 IRDCFE
+1960 
-1966 KGLIDPKFVPS
+1966 
-1977 ADELADIFTK
+1977 
-1987 PLDTSTFQ
+1987 
-1995 NLVLRLVVS
+1995 
-2004 LPLHQN
+2004 
-2010 FLSFSK
+2010 
-2016 TYLPSQVSA
+2016 
-2025 SMATMNLKPR
+2025 
-2035 HNSVAYLAKSS
+2035 
-2046 FWSKFDEAVD
+2046 WSD
-2056 LMNAS
+2056 
-2061 QFQTAFLIN
+2061 
-2070 PTLHVESIH
+2070 
-2079 QFWMNVELINIG
+2079 
-2091 TGVLSLRS
+2091 
-2099 TVNGHTVHISPAE
+2099 
-2112 LREVLQLDDANL
+2112 
-2124 VTQFPKNLLDLCF
+2124 
-2137 TSHEYQGDLSDST
+2137 
-2150 LYKKNFNDPERLIF
+2150 
-2164 HMINICLAPKSSSW
+2164 
-2178 DQMSSRWQQVLFSI
+2178 
-2192 LESQNLNFSQIL
+2192 
-2204 FSELTEH
+2204 
-2211 ASKPVSSRWLLYPRF
+2211 
-2226 IMAIIEKQL
+2226 
-2235 NQNGLVGQGIS
+2235 
-2246 APAVLLEVY
+2246 
-2255 SRHNTNP
+2255 
-2262 TLKEA
+2262 
-2267 ARKLKPKL
+2267 
-2275 REPTVST
+2275 
-2282 SKSKSK
+2282 
-2288 VPTKPQSQKPK
+2288 
-2299 KAAQGNES
+2299 
-2307 PESAHASPRHDMA
+2307 
-2320 TGSSQPVVHQTPPAE
+2320 
-2335 TAQDSSQQELGA
+2335 
-2347 TKEGVD
+2347 
-2353 TLLEPLSFEKVS
+2353 
-2365 IEQHHSPR
+2365 
-2373 VQSVS
+2373 
-2378 QPFTIETTP
+2378 
-2387 QSPTFVIDQILDQLN
+2387 
-2402 TPIPTQTPITTGI
+2402 
-2415 SSNIEGEDQS
+2415 
-2425 VSDNPQDS
+2425 
-2433 DYHIRSPSVE
+2433 
-2443 REILTSERAATS
+2443 
-2455 SPPSLGVIDS
+2455 
-2465 SNIDKT
+2465 
-2471 LPEATTDEGFNP
+2471 
-2483 EVGSPQYQDKGAPE
+2483 
-2497 NVEPHSTQVN
+2497 
-2507 PDTIRRSDDSAKA
+2507 
-2520 DDDQTLLSNVLSRNK
+2520 
-2535 FLEAEVCRLNEL
+2535 
-2547 LTKMSKDKSP
+2547 
-2557 SSPINPD
+2557 
-2564 VTIRLFKL
+2564 
-2572 TLLTSVGPTRPMN
+2572 
-2585 AQQGQ
+2585 

>member
-1 MTTPNN
+1 MTAPNN

-121 GTDEVLA
+121 GTDE
-128 NTREIL
+128 
-134 AQQYETF
+134 
-141 SHRKGESLTQQFERF
+141 
-156 SCLISELKMV
+156 
-166 KQEYTNSQMNNR
+166 EYTNSQMNNR

-183 PERWDTYTIVLRSS
+183 PERWDTYTIVLRSN
-197 ANLEHLSL
+197 ANLENLSL

-239 TALIGQESEFNGSE
+239 TALIGQESEYTGSE
-253 CSYDEHIDFSTNNAE
+253 CSYDEHIDFSTNSAE

-279 NYGDTLCFVMDDLK
+279 TYGDNLCFVMDDLK

-324 RKFPGLTGKTKVGFD
+324 RKFPGLSGKTKVGFD

-350 LGHFAREC
+350 LGHSAREC

-363 SSSAPFVTFPNNN
+363 SSSAPFVTFPSNN
-376 TPNKGQQSSGT
+376 PQNKGQQSSGS

-397 VPQSPMPM
+397 VPQSPMP
-405 PYPYPCFYMP
+405 YPYPCFYMP
-415 QPTHTP
+415 QSTHTP
-421 TLIPSQSPALPD
+421 ALIPSQSPAIPD
-433 PSKSQTNQQPQ
+433 PSKSQTNQQP

-458 WSSLPDDLSDFNMQL
+458 WSSLPDDLSDFNMHL

-498 TSSSTSST
+498 TSGPTSST

-531 TNVELI
+531 INVELI
-537 NEKLDLERVMTKNK
+537 NEKLDLEKVVTKNK
-551 NEFEKVLNEKESEIY
+551 TEFEKVLNEKESEIY

-603 VESCKGFELLLNKQ
+603 VESCKGFEMLLNKQ
-617 TTSNVRFGIGYNHTA
+617 TASNVKFGIGYNHTA

-642 DCESDGDSVYQYTKS
+642 DCESEEDSVYQSTKS
-657 SEKSDAEES
+657 SEKYDAEES
-666 SESELSAC
+666 SEIRWAWHWRERCTASDKPECL
-674 KSESETVDIETYSY
+674 IR
-688 SIGCTN
+688 GCQH
-694 VIQGDTCQ
+694 I
-702 DSVLIE
+702 SV
-708 INPDEKVSNELNL
+708 
-721 KLIESDGHGTGE
+721 
-733 KDARLLISQSH
+733 
-744 SSAVVDK
+744 
-751 ADNATTDTVKCVD
+751 VK
-764 RQVLKNN
+764 
-771 SSEVVNTSAVVNMS
+771 MF
-785 TNTDVPKVLKNK
+785 TNTEVPNVLKNK
-797 NSGSKSSV
+797 NSVSKSLV

-811 GKQKRV
+811 EKHKRV

-822 RLFNHSSDECWYRKG
+822 RLFNHSSDECWYRRG

-843 KHKNKNILKMKN
+843 KHKNKNIIKMKN
-855 EFSSK
+855 EFCSK
-860 FLPESSVVSKS
+860 FVPESSVGSKS
-871 GKTSQGNESNISKK
+871 GKSSQGNESSKSKK
-885 GRVNLAEVS
+885 SKEVFPDSKKQYLKPSSLPKAVKEMKHKNLKSSIDVSKEIKTLTQNQHQLVMMLQHLLGRANIVDAS
-894 VASFQKKKPK
+894 VASFHKKKPRSK
-904 SKVKAQFSDKNAS
+904 TKVKSFEKNDS
-917 SVASTDNTNFGP
+917 SVVSTENGP

-938 VDSGGSMHITGS
+938 VHSGGSMHNTGS
-950 RSLLNDYFIGRKG
+950 RSLLNDYFTGRKG

-1028 LPLIGKVLDEYTLLK
+1028 LPLIGKVLNEYTLLK

-1070 ASFKESNLWHRRLGH
+1070 ASLKESNLWHRRLGH

-1104 MKDFSYDENC
+1104 MKDFSCDENC
-1114 IACLKGK
+1114 TACLKGK
-1121 QHKVSFPPIGDPKS
+1121 QHKVSFPSIGDPKS
-1135 TGCLQMLHMD
+1135 TTCLQMLHMD

-1158 KYCLLI
+1158 KYCLVI

-1234 RTPEQNGLVER
+1234 RTPEQNGVVER

-1271 VNTSS
+1271 VNTACYVQNRVLVNQRWLKTPYEVLHTLTPLISFFRA

-1298 AGYFVGYS
+1298 AGYF
-1306 STCKAY
+1306 
-1312 RVFNCRTKMV
+1312 
-1322 EETLHVKFN
+1322 FN
-1331 ECPKDSI
+1331 ESPTDPI
-1338 PQNPVEL
+1338 PQNPAKM
-1345 FNLDILQHEFYQSPV
+1345 FDLDILQYVPYQPSA
-1360 ESIVVPDDA
+1360 ESVILADNA
-1369 FKAVPSTVSTG
+1369 STAAMG
-1380 NIQGSHDDEDESTHL
+1380 NSQGSTDDD
-1395 FRFSDNLPL
+1395 DDVIP
-1404 SAKSDAPPAPV
+1404 
-1415 VPPNTNADEILDSS
+1415 
-1429 TSFEILAELF
+1429 AELF
-1439 PGSSSTSAADEPPA
+1439 PGSSSTSAAIGPPA

-1481 STRSQLSNFCLHA
+1481 STRSQLSNFCLYA

-1506 TALKNNGW
+1506 TALRDNGW

-1557 QIVKNKARLVVQGFS
+1557 QIIKNKARLVVQGFS
-1572 QEEGIDYD
+1572 QEEGIYYD

-1593 LFLAYAALN
+1593 LFLAYAALH

-1686 QHKLLQI
+1686 QHKLLVQI
-1693 YVDDIIFASSDPKLC
+1693 YVDDIIFVSSDPKLC
-1708 AEFTELMTKNFEMSA
+1708 ADFTELMTKHFEMSA

-1759 QNCKPCSNPMS
+1759 HNCKQCSNPMS
-1770 STTQLDADVKG
+1770 STTQLDADLKG

-1853 VAFSDSDYA
+1853 IAFSDSDYA

-1925 VSKTPLLMDSASAL
+1925 ESKTPLLMDSASAL
-1939 CIVKNPVQHSRT
+1939 
-1951 KHIEIRHHF
+1951 
-1960 IRDCFE
+1960 
-1966 KGLIDPKFVPS
+1966 
-1977 ADELADIFTK
+1977 
-1987 PLDTSTFQ
+1987 
-1995 NLVLRLVVS
+1995 
-2004 LPLHQN
+2004 
-2010 FLSFSK
+2010 
-2016 TYLPSQVSA
+2016 
-2025 SMATMNLKPR
+2025 
-2035 HNSVAYLAKSS
+2035 
-2046 FWSKFDEAVD
+2046 WSD
-2056 LMNAS
+2056 
-2061 QFQTAFLIN
+2061 
-2070 PTLHVESIH
+2070 
-2079 QFWMNVELINIG
+2079 
-2091 TGVLSLRS
+2091 
-2099 TVNGHTVHISPAE
+2099 
-2112 LREVLQLDDANL
+2112 
-2124 VTQFPKNLLDLCF
+2124 
-2137 TSHEYQGDLSDST
+2137 
-2150 LYKKNFNDPERLIF
+2150 
-2164 HMINICLAPKSSSW
+2164 
-2178 DQMSSRWQQVLFSI
+2178 
-2192 LESQNLNFSQIL
+2192 
-2204 FSELTEH
+2204 
-2211 ASKPVSSRWLLYPRF
+2211 
-2226 IMAIIEKQL
+2226 
-2235 NQNGLVGQGIS
+2235 
-2246 APAVLLEVY
+2246 
-2255 SRHNTNP
+2255 
-2262 TLKEA
+2262 
-2267 ARKLKPKL
+2267 
-2275 REPTVST
+2275 
-2282 SKSKSK
+2282 
-2288 VPTKPQSQKPK
+2288 
-2299 KAAQGNES
+2299 
-2307 PESAHASPRHDMA
+2307 
-2320 TGSSQPVVHQTPPAE
+2320 
-2335 TAQDSSQQELGA
+2335 
-2347 TKEGVD
+2347 
-2353 TLLEPLSFEKVS
+2353 
-2365 IEQHHSPR
+2365 
-2373 VQSVS
+2373 
-2378 QPFTIETTP
+2378 
-2387 QSPTFVIDQILDQLN
+2387 
-2402 TPIPTQTPITTGI
+2402 
-2415 SSNIEGEDQS
+2415 
-2425 VSDNPQDS
+2425 
-2433 DYHIRSPSVE
+2433 
-2443 REILTSERAATS
+2443 
-2455 SPPSLGVIDS
+2455 
-2465 SNIDKT
+2465 
-2471 LPEATTDEGFNP
+2471 
-2483 EVGSPQYQDKGAPE
+2483 
-2497 NVEPHSTQVN
+2497 
-2507 PDTIRRSDDSAKA
+2507 
-2520 DDDQTLLSNVLSRNK
+2520 
-2535 FLEAEVCRLNEL
+2535 
-2547 LTKMSKDKSP
+2547 
-2557 SSPINPD
+2557 
-2564 VTIRLFKL
+2564 
-2572 TLLTSVGPTRPMN
+2572 
-2585 AQQGQ
+2585 

>member
-37 SINSAG
+37 SINSTG

-52 YKPMITDPETKIMIP
+52 YKPMITDPETKIMIL

-121 GTDEVLA
+121 GTDEVLT

-183 PERWDTYTIVLRSS
+183 PERWDTNTIVLRSN
-197 ANLEHLSL
+197 ANLENLSL

-224 LSSSGKLTDDFIPGN
+224 LSSSGKLADDFVPGN

-253 CSYDEHIDFSTNNAE
+253 CSYDEHIDFSTNNTE

-279 NYGDTLCFVMDDLK
+279 NYGDNLCFVMDDLK
-293 GIPDDDL
+293 GIPYDDL

-324 RKFPGLTGKTKVGFD
+324 RKFPGLSGKTKVGFD

-358 KSTGP
+358 KSTGS
-363 SSSAPFVTFPNNN
+363 SSSAPFVTFPSNN
-376 TPNKGQQSSGT
+376 TSNKGQQSSGT

-397 VPQSPMPM
+397 VPQNPM

-421 TLIPSQSPALPD
+421 ALIPPQSPALPD
-433 PSKSQTNQQPQ
+433 PSKSQTNQQSQ
-444 QQQHQSFFTPGVAD
+444 QQQHQSFFTPGVVD
-458 WSSLPDDLSDFNMQL
+458 WSSLPDDLSDFNMQP

-482 DNPFGNL
+482 DNPFANL
-489 ALMAIDSTD
+489 ALMAIGSTD
-498 TSSSTSST
+498 NYCPSSST

-514 AKLCS
+514 AKLCL

-531 TNVELI
+531 INVELI
-537 NEKLDLERVMTKNK
+537 NEKFELEKAVAKNK
-551 NEFEKVLNEKESEIY
+551 TEFEKALNDKESEIY
-566 KLKCQLSDEKARV
+566 KLKCFLSDEKARV

-588 LKQTLAATQVECEKW
+588 LKQTLAATQVNCEKW
-603 VESCKGFELLLNKQ
+603 VESCKGFEMLLNKQ
-617 TTSNVRFGIGYNHTA
+617 SASNVKFGIGYNHTA
-632 PPADYTPKNL
+632 PPADYKPKCF
-642 DCESDGDSVYQYTKS
+642 DCESDGKSVYQSTKS
-657 SEKSDAEES
+657 SEMSDSVDISEEES
-666 SESELSAC
+666 NDCSVESENV
-674 KSESETVDIETYSY
+674 EIETYSY

-694 VIQGDTCQ
+694 VIQNDTCQ
-702 DSVLIE
+702 DSVLVE
-708 INPDEKVSNELNL
+708 IDPDEKVSNVLNL
-721 KLIESDGHGTGE
+721 HLIESDGDGIGE
-733 KDARLLISQSH
+733 NDARLLISQSH
-744 SSAVVDK
+744 SSAVVEKVDI
-751 ADNATTDTVKCVD
+751 ATTADDECVD

-771 SSEVVNTSAVVNMS
+771 SSEVVNTSAVVKLA
-785 TNTDVPKVLKNK
+785 TNTDASDVLKNK
-797 NSGSKSSV
+797 QSISKSSV

-811 GKQKRV
+811 EKKKRV

-822 RLFNHSSDECWYRKG
+822 RLFNHSTDECWYRKG

-860 FLPESSVVSKS
+860 FVPESSVVSKS
-871 GKTSQGNESNISKK
+871 GKSSQENKSNTSKK
-885 GRVNLAEVS
+885 GKGIVPDSEKQHLKVSSSIKDTKMIQHKNKKSSSDVSDEIKILTQNHNQLMLMMQQLLGKVNLAEAS
-894 VASFQKKKPK
+894 VGSFHKKKSK
-904 SKVKAQFSDKNAS
+904 SKVKAKSSDKTTS
-917 SVASTDNTNFGP
+917 SVASTENGP

-938 VDSGGSMHITGS
+938 VDSGGSMHMTGS
-950 RSLLNDYFIGRKG
+950 RSLLHNYFTGRKG

-976 GKGYVTNGEIRFD
+976 GKGVVTNGEIRFD

-1018 QDCRILSSEV
+1018 QDCRILSSDV

-1058 ISVKGHPCLFSK
+1058 ISIKGHPCLFSK

-1085 VNLKNM
+1085 VNIKNM

-1104 MKDFSYDENC
+1104 LKDFSCDENC
-1114 IACLKGK
+1114 TACLKGK
-1121 QHKVSFPPIGDPKS
+1121 QHKVSFPPIGDSKS
-1135 TGCLQMLHMD
+1135 TGCLNMLHMD
-1145 LFGPVKV
+1145 LFGPVQI

-1158 KYCLLI
+1158 KYCLVI

-1175 FLHSKDEVAKSIINF
+1175 FLHSKGEVAKAIMNF

-1196 QYSLPVKCVRSD
+1196 QYSIPVKCVRSD

-1219 EFYLSKGIKR
+1219 EFYLSKGIQR

-1234 RTPEQNGLVER
+1234 RTPEQNGVVER

-1271 VNTSS
+1271 VNTACYVQNRVLVNQRWLKTPYEILHSLTPLIS
-1276 FGCPC
+1276 FFRAFGCPC

-1286 KDQLKKF
+1286 KDQLTKF

-1312 RVFNCRTKMV
+1312 KVFNCRTKIV

-1338 PQNPVEL
+1338 PQNPAEMFDL
-1345 FNLDILQHEFYQSPV
+1345 NILQHEFPV
-1360 ESIVVPDDA
+1360 EPIGEADEVLT
-1369 FKAVPSTVSTG
+1369 AVPPKASTETT
-1380 NIQGSHDDEDESTHL
+1380 QGSQDDEDESTHL
-1395 FRFSDNLPL
+1395 FRFSDNLPI
-1404 SAKSDAPPAPV
+1404 SAKSDALPAPA
-1415 VPPNTNADEILDSS
+1415 VPLNTNADEILASS
-1429 TSFEILAELF
+1429 QSFEIPAALF
-1439 PGSSSTSAADEPPA
+1439 PESSSTAASGPPA

-1481 STRSQLSNFCLHA
+1481 STRSQLSNFCLYA

-1506 TALKNNGW
+1506 TALRDNGW

-1527 QQVWELVPLPQ
+1527 QQVWELVSLPP

-1549 RNKTDENG
+1549 RNKTDENV
-1557 QIVKNKARLVVQGFS
+1557 QIIKNKARLVVQRFS

-1593 LFLAYAALN
+1593 LFLAYAALH

-1622 EVYVCQPPG
+1622 EVYVCQPTG

-1664 FLLQNNFT
+1664 FLLKNNFT
-1672 RGSIDKTLFIKKVG
+1672 RGSIDKTLFIKNVG
-1686 QHKLLQI
+1686 QHKLLVQI

-1708 AEFTELMTKNFEMSA
+1708 ADFTELMTKNFEMSA

-1734 IKQSPDGIFIHQSKY
+1734 IKQNPDGIFIHQSKY

-1770 STTQLDADVKG
+1770 STTQLDADLKG
-1781 KSVDETLY
+1781 NSVDETLY

-1862 GCKLTRKSTSGGCQ
+1862 GCKLSRKSTSGGCQ

-1886 SKKQTSVATST
+1886 CKKQTSVATST

-1925 VSKTPLLMDSASAL
+1925 ESKTPLLMDSASAL
-1939 CIVKNPVQHSRT
+1939 CIVKNPVL
-1951 KHIEIRHHF
+1951 
-1960 IRDCFE
+1960 D
-1966 KGLIDPKFVPS
+1966 KGKRKLTDEELLEEELQKKSKSSQTLSEDDDEQLIDYNETDDIIFYG
-1977 ADELADIFTK
+1977 DEID
-1987 PLDTSTFQ
+1987 DS
-1995 NLVLRLVVS
+1995 
-2004 LPLHQN
+2004 
-2010 FLSFSK
+2010 SK
-2016 TYLPSQVSA
+2016 LEEGEIARGYK
-2025 SMATMNLKPR
+2025 ND
-2035 HNSVAYLAKSS
+2035 YLAEQVLTLTSEELEKEVAKYEELHRGEIDTEYERSIDAE
-2046 FWSKFDEAVD
+2046 KQKTKKQPPPLLQNIDE
-2056 LMNAS
+2056 MND
-2061 QFQTAFLIN
+2061 
-2070 PTLHVESIH
+2070 
-2079 QFWMNVELINIG
+2079 
-2091 TGVLSLRS
+2091 
-2099 TVNGHTVHISPAE
+2099 AE
-2112 LREVLQLDDANL
+2112 LREFL
-2124 VTQFPKNLLDLCF
+2124 
-2137 TSHEYQGDLSDST
+2137 T
-2150 LYKKNFNDPERLIF
+2150 LTN
-2164 HMINICLAPKSSSW
+2164 
-2178 DQMSSRWQQVLFSI
+2178 
-2192 LESQNLNFSQIL
+2192 
-2204 FSELTEH
+2204 
-2211 ASKPVSSRWLLYPRF
+2211 YP
-2226 IMAIIEKQL
+2226 
-2235 NQNGLVGQGIS
+2235 
-2246 APAVLLEVY
+2246 
-2255 SRHNTNP
+2255 T
-2262 TLKEA
+2262 
-2267 ARKLKPKL
+2267 
-2275 REPTVST
+2275 
-2282 SKSKSK
+2282 
-2288 VPTKPQSQKPK
+2288 
-2299 KAAQGNES
+2299 
-2307 PESAHASPRHDMA
+2307 
-2320 TGSSQPVVHQTPPAE
+2320 
-2335 TAQDSSQQELGA
+2335 
-2347 TKEGVD
+2347 
-2353 TLLEPLSFEKVS
+2353 
-2365 IEQHHSPR
+2365 
-2373 VQSVS
+2373 
-2378 QPFTIETTP
+2378 
-2387 QSPTFVIDQILDQLN
+2387 
-2402 TPIPTQTPITTGI
+2402 
-2415 SSNIEGEDQS
+2415 
-2425 VSDNPQDS
+2425 
-2433 DYHIRSPSVE
+2433 
-2443 REILTSERAATS
+2443 
-2455 SPPSLGVIDS
+2455 
-2465 SNIDKT
+2465 
-2471 LPEATTDEGFNP
+2471 
-2483 EVGSPQYQDKGAPE
+2483 
-2497 NVEPHSTQVN
+2497 
-2507 PDTIRRSDDSAKA
+2507 RRSSHMK
-2520 DDDQTLLSNVLSRNK
+2520 T
-2535 FLEAEVCRLNEL
+2535 
-2547 LTKMSKDKSP
+2547 
-2557 SSPINPD
+2557 
-2564 VTIRLFKL
+2564 
-2572 TLLTSVGPTRPMN
+2572 
-2585 AQQGQ
+2585 

>member
-1 MTTPNN
+1 MSTPNN

-52 YKPMITDPETKIMIP
+52 YKPTITDPETKIMIP
-67 KPSDMYSD
+67 KPADMYSD

-183 PERWDTYTIVLRSS
+183 PERWDTYTIVLRSN
-197 ANLEHLSL
+197 ANLESLSL

-224 LSSSGKLTDDFIPGN
+224 LSSSGKLADDFVPGN
-239 TALIGQESEFNGSE
+239 TALLGQESEFNGSE
-253 CSYDEHIDFSTNNAE
+253 CSYDEHIDFSTNNSD
-268 HAFVGVDGNAG
+268 HAFVGVEGNAG
-279 NYGDTLCFVMDDLK
+279 SYSDNLCFVMDDLK

-324 RKFPGLTGKTKVGFD
+324 RKFPGLSGKTKVGFD

-358 KSTGP
+358 KTSGSNP
-363 SSSAPFVTFPNNN
+363 AAPFVTFPSNNSSG
-376 TPNKGQQSSGT
+376 KGPQSSGT

-397 VPQSPMPM
+397 VPQNPM

-415 QPTHTP
+415 QPPHNP
-421 TLIPSQSPALPD
+421 ALIPPQSPALPE
-433 PSKSQTNQQPQ
+433 PSKPQSTQQSQ
-444 QQQHQSFFTPGVAD
+444 QQQHQSFFTPGVVD
-458 WSSLPDDLSDFNMQL
+458 WSSLPDDLSDFNMQPF
-473 YSEAGPHGG
+473 SETGPHGG

-489 ALMAIDSTD
+489 ALMAIDSTEN
-498 TSSSTSST
+498 TCQSSST

-531 TNVELI
+531 INVELI
-537 NEKLDLERVMTKNK
+537 NEKFELEKVVAKNK
-551 NEFEKVLNEKESEIY
+551 TEFEKALNEKESEIY
-566 KLKCQLSDEKARV
+566 KLKCLVSDEKARV

-588 LKQTLAATQVECEKW
+588 LKQTLAATQVNCEKW
-603 VESCKGFELLLNKQ
+603 VESCKGFEMLLSKQ
-617 TTSNVRFGIGYNHTA
+617 SASNVKFGIEVSDS
-632 PPADYTPKNL
+632 ADIS
-642 DCESDGDSVYQYTKS
+642 EEDSNVCKAAA
-657 SEKSDAEES
+657 EKVE
-666 SESELSAC
+666 
-674 KSESETVDIETYSY
+674 IETYSY

-694 VIQGDTCQ
+694 VIEDDTCQ
-702 DSVLIE
+702 DNVLVE
-708 INPDEKVSNELNL
+708 INPDEHVSNVLNL
-721 KLIESDGHGTGE
+721 HLIESDGDGVGE
-733 KDARLLISQSH
+733 NDARLLISQSH
-744 SSAVVDK
+744 SSAVSDK
-751 ADNATTDTVKCVD
+751 ADTATTDVGKRVET
-764 RQVLKNN
+764 QALKNN
-771 SSEVVNTSAVVNMS
+771 SSDVINPSAVVNLT
-785 TNTDVPKVLKNK
+785 TNTDASDVLMNK
-797 NSGSKSSV
+797 QSVSKSSV
-805 LVDTHK
+805 LVDNHK

-817 PCEIC
+817 PCDIC
-822 RLFNHSSDECWYRKG
+822 RLFNHSTDDCWYRKG

-843 KHKNKNILKMKN
+843 KNKNKNILKMKN

-860 FLPESSVVSKS
+860 FVPESSVVSKS
-871 GKTSQGNESNISKK
+871 GKSLQGNTSSKSKK
-885 GRVNLAEVS
+885 GKGIVPDSGKQHLTASHLIKDTKMIKHKNKKSSSDVSDEIKILTQNHNQLMLMMQQLIGKVNLAEAS
-894 VASFQKKKPK
+894 VDSFHKKKSK
-904 SKVKAQFSDKNAS
+904 SKVKSKISDKNVS
-917 SVASTDNTNFGP
+917 SVASTDNASFVSSNGP
-929 SACQNSIWY
+929 SAYQSSIWY
-938 VDSGGSMHITGS
+938 VDSGGSMYMTGS
-950 RSLLNDYFIGRKG
+950 RSLLHNYFTGRRG

-976 GKGYVTNGEIRFD
+976 GKGVVTNGEIRFD

-1007 CDKGHISLFTK
+1007 CDKGHVSLFTK
-1018 QDCRILSSEV
+1018 QDCRILSSDV
-1028 LPLIGKVLDEYTLLK
+1028 MPLISKVLDEYTLLK

-1085 VNLKNM
+1085 VNIKNM

-1104 MKDFSYDENC
+1104 LKDFSCDENC
-1114 IACLKGK
+1114 SACLKGK
-1121 QHKVSFPPIGDPKS
+1121 QHKVSFPSIGDSKS
-1135 TGCLQMLHMD
+1135 TGCLQLLHMD
-1145 LFGPVKV
+1145 LFGPVQI

-1158 KYCLLI
+1158 KYCLVI
-1164 VDDYSRFVWTF
+1164 VDDYSKFVWTF
-1175 FLHSKDEVAKSIINF
+1175 FLHSKSEVAKAIINF
-1190 VLYVEK
+1190 VLYAEK
-1196 QYSLPVKCVRSD
+1196 QYSLSIKCVRSD
-1208 NGTEFRNHILD
+1208 NGTEFRNHLLD
-1219 EFYLSKGIKR
+1219 EFYQSKGIQR

-1234 RTPEQNGLVER
+1234 RSPEQNGVVER

-1271 VNTSS
+1271 VNTACYVQNRVLVNQRWLKTPYEILHSLTPLIS
-1276 FGCPC
+1276 FFRAFGCPC
-1281 YILNT
+1281 FILNT
-1286 KDQLKKF
+1286 KDQLTKF

-1312 RVFNCRTKMV
+1312 RVFNCRTKTV

-1331 ECPKDSI
+1331 ECPKYSI
-1338 PQNPVEL
+1338 PQNPAEMFDL
-1345 FNLDILQHEFYQSPV
+1345 NILQHDFHVENSGVEDEVLPADPSPA
-1360 ESIVVPDDA
+1360 SNA
-1369 FKAVPSTVSTG
+1369 TS
-1380 NIQGSHDDEDESTHL
+1380 QGISDDEDASTHL
-1395 FRFSDNLPL
+1395 FRFSDNM
-1404 SAKSDAPPAPV
+1404 STSTKSDAPPASAIPL
-1415 VPPNTNADEILDSS
+1415 NTNADKILESS
-1429 TSFEILAELF
+1429 QSFEIPAALF
-1439 PGSSSTSAADEPPA
+1439 PESSSTATSDPPA

-1461 YQELKDHPL
+1461 YQELKNHPL

-1481 STRSQLSNFCLHA
+1481 STRSQLSNFCLYA

-1506 TALKNNGW
+1506 IALRDIGW

-1527 QQVWELVPLPQ
+1527 QQVWELVSLPP

-1549 RNKTDENG
+1549 RNKTDEKG
-1557 QIVKNKARLVVQGFS
+1557 QIIKNKARLVVQGFC

-1593 LFLAYAALN
+1593 LFLAYAALH

-1664 FLLQNNFT
+1664 FLLKNNFT
-1672 RGSIDKTLFIKKVG
+1672 RGSIDQTLFIKNVG
-1686 QHKLLQI
+1686 QHKLLVQI

-1708 AEFTELMTKNFEMSA
+1708 DDFTKLMTTNFEMSA

-1734 IKQSPDGIFIHQSKY
+1734 IKQKPDGIFIHQSKY

-1770 STTQLDADVKG
+1770 TTTQLDADLKG
-1781 KSVDETLY
+1781 TSVDETLY

-1834 LQGTQSLGIWYSTG
+1834 LQGTQFLGIWYSTG
-1848 HSCKL
+1848 QSCKL

-1862 GCKLTRKSTSGGCQ
+1862 GCKLSRKSTSGGCQ

-1910 QILWLQTQL
+1910 QILWLQSQL

-1925 VSKTPLLMDSASAL
+1925 ELKTPLLMDSASAL

-1966 KGLIDPKFVPS
+1966 K
-1977 ADELADIFTK
+1977 ELATTSEVQTQATISEVQVQATTSDAQDTELEGVQIPEVQTQVQTQVVEVKAPPKKRRHLRIQEEESSDEEDRLPISTVIKPKAQKPASSTTGVDLTVPEKKITLPAKYIPEK
-1987 PLDTSTFQ
+1987 PLVFGQQPIITPEARMLAVKVKLEEEESQRKHDEQFLKLVDKDYPQTSTITALKKEAQRLYALKWTFKYTKE
-1995 NLVLRLVVS
+1995 LIKMWPDPRVLHRIHKRQPPATYANRIKRVLSAEIMLGSVLDPWEIINDFKSVYNS
-2004 LPLHQN
+2004 GAKAPN
-2010 FLSFSK
+2010 FLENKMIKKGLVYRRLEHVQQEELFLFLEGK
-2016 TYLPSQVSA
+2016 HP
-2025 SMATMNLKPR
+2025 
-2035 HNSVAYLAKSS
+2035 
-2046 FWSKFDEAVD
+2046 DEFVYREI
-2056 LMNAS
+2056 
-2061 QFQTAFLIN
+2061 TR
-2070 PTLHVESIH
+2070 
-2079 QFWMNVELINIG
+2079 VELKDG
-2091 TGVLSLRS
+2091 TTARYLSEFYGPES
-2099 TVNGHTVHISPAE
+2099 FFEG
-2112 LREVLQLDDANL
+2112 
-2124 VTQFPKNLLDLCF
+2124 
-2137 TSHEYQGDLSDST
+2137 
-2150 LYKKNFNDPERLIF
+2150 DPERLT
-2164 HMINICLAPKSSSW
+2164 P
-2178 DQMSSRWQQVLFSI
+2178 
-2192 LESQNLNFSQIL
+2192 E
-2204 FSELTEH
+2204 
-2211 ASKPVSSRWLLYPRF
+2211 
-2226 IMAIIEKQL
+2226 EKML
-2235 NQNGLVGQGIS
+2235 
-2246 APAVLLEVY
+2246 LLEAYVRESFRLVY
-2255 SRHNTNP
+2255 N
-2262 TLKEA
+2262 
-2267 ARKLKPKL
+2267 
-2275 REPTVST
+2275 
-2282 SKSKSK
+2282 
-2288 VPTKPQSQKPK
+2288 Q
-2299 KAAQGNES
+2299 
-2307 PESAHASPRHDMA
+2307 
-2320 TGSSQPVVHQTPPAE
+2320 
-2335 TAQDSSQQELGA
+2335 
-2347 TKEGVD
+2347 
-2353 TLLEPLSFEKVS
+2353 
-2365 IEQHHSPR
+2365 
-2373 VQSVS
+2373 
-2378 QPFTIETTP
+2378 
-2387 QSPTFVIDQILDQLN
+2387 
-2402 TPIPTQTPITTGI
+2402 
-2415 SSNIEGEDQS
+2415 
-2425 VSDNPQDS
+2425 
-2433 DYHIRSPSVE
+2433 
-2443 REILTSERAATS
+2443 
-2455 SPPSLGVIDS
+2455 
-2465 SNIDKT
+2465 
-2471 LPEATTDEGFNP
+2471 
-2483 EVGSPQYQDKGAPE
+2483 
-2497 NVEPHSTQVN
+2497 
-2507 PDTIRRSDDSAKA
+2507 
-2520 DDDQTLLSNVLSRNK
+2520 
-2535 FLEAEVCRLNEL
+2535 
-2547 LTKMSKDKSP
+2547 
-2557 SSPINPD
+2557 
-2564 VTIRLFKL
+2564 
-2572 TLLTSVGPTRPMN
+2572 
-2585 AQQGQ
+2585 

>member
-1 MTTPNN
+1 MTTPIN

-18 PMLVRSEYNI
+18 PMLLRSEYNI

-52 YKPMITDPETKIMIP
+52 YKPMITDPETKLMIP

-75 EDIKLFEIDAKA
+75 EDIRLFEIDAKA

-141 SHRKGESLTQQFERF
+141 THRKGESLTQQFEQF

-178 FLRSL
+178 FLRSFLRSL

-253 CSYDEHIDFSTNNAE
+253 CSYDEHIDFSNNNVE

-279 NYGDTLCFVMDDLK
+279 NYGDNLCFVMDDLK

-324 RKFPGLTGKTKVGFD
+324 RKFPGLSGKTKVGFD

-363 SSSAPFVTFPNNN
+363 SSSAPFVTFPSNN
-376 TPNKGQQSSGT
+376 PQNKGQQSSG
-387 SQQQFYPAHF
+387 SGQQQFYPAHF
-397 VPQSPMPM
+397 VPQSPM

-421 TLIPSQSPALPD
+421 ALIPSQSPALPD

-458 WSSLPDDLSDFNMQL
+458 WSSLPDDLSDFNMQT
-473 YSEAGPHGG
+473 YFEAGPHGG

-519 ESCISAFASIRE
+519 ESCVSAFASIRE
-531 TNVELI
+531 INVELI

-551 NEFEKVLNEKESEIY
+551 TEFEKILTEKESEIY

-588 LKQTLAATQVECEKW
+588 LKQTLAATQVECAKW

-617 TTSNVRFGIGYNHTA
+617 TASNVKFGIGYNHTA
-632 PPADYTPKNL
+632 PPTDYTPKNL
-642 DCESDGDSVYQYTKS
+642 NCESEGDSVYQSTKS

-666 SESELSAC
+666 FESDSSAC
-674 KSESETVDIETYSY
+674 KSESETMDIEIYSY
-688 SIGCTN
+688 SLGCTN
-694 VIQGDTCQ
+694 VIQDETCQ

-708 INPDEKVSNELNL
+708 IDSDENVSNELNL
-721 KLIESDGHGTGE
+721 KLVKSDGHGTGE

-744 SSAVVDK
+744 SSVVVEK
-751 ADNATTDTVKCVD
+751 ADSATTDKWKSVD

-771 SSEVVNTSAVVNMS
+771 SSEVVNTSGVVNLS
-785 TNTDVPKVLKNK
+785 TNTDVPNVLKNK
-797 NSGSKSSV
+797 NSVSKLSV
-805 LVDTHK
+805 LVDNHN

-817 PCEIC
+817 PCDIC
-822 RLFNHSSDECWYRKG
+822 RLFNHSTDECWYRKG

-843 KHKNKNILKMKN
+843 KHKNKNILKMKT
-855 EFSSK
+855 EFRSK
-860 FLPESSVVSKS
+860 FVPESSVSSKS
-871 GKTSQGNESNISKK
+871 GNTSHGTESNKLKKGKEVVPDSKK
-885 GRVNLAEVS
+885 QHLKNSSSVKETKVLKPKNPKSGQNVSNEIKILTQNHNQLMLMMQQLLGRVNLAEAS
-894 VASFQKKKPK
+894 VVSFQKKKPK
-904 SKVKAQFSDKNAS
+904 SKVKTKSSDKNDS
-917 SVASTDNTNFGP
+917 SVASNETGP

-938 VDSGGSMHITGS
+938 VDSGGSMHMTGS
-950 RSLLNDYFIGRKG
+950 RSLLNDYFTGRKG

-976 GKGYVTNGEIRFD
+976 GKGFVTNGEIRFD

-1018 QDCRILSSEV
+1018 QDCRILSSDV

-1070 ASFKESNLWHRRLGH
+1070 ASLQESNLWHRRLGH

-1104 MKDFSYDENC
+1104 MKDFSCDENC
-1114 IACLKGK
+1114 TACLKGK

-1158 KYCLLI
+1158 KYCLVI

-1190 VLYVEK
+1190 ELYVEK
-1196 QYSLPVKCVRSD
+1196 QYSFPVKCVRSD
-1208 NGTEFRNHILD
+1208 NGTEFRNHTLD

-1234 RTPEQNGLVER
+1234 RTPEQNGVVER

-1271 VNTSS
+1271 VNTFCYVHNRVLVNQRWLKTPYELLHNLTPLISFFRA

-1298 AGYFVGYS
+1298 ARYFVGYS

-1331 ECPKDSI
+1331 EYPKDSI
-1338 PQNPVEL
+1338 PQNPVEM
-1345 FNLDILQHEFYQSPV
+1345 FNLDLLQHEPHQSPV
-1360 ESIVVPDDA
+1360 ESIVVTDDA
-1369 FKAVPSTVSTG
+1369 FKAVPSTASTG

-1415 VPPNTNADEILDSS
+1415 VPPNTNVAEILDSS
-1429 TSFEILAELF
+1429 TSFEIPAELF
-1439 PGSSSTSAADEPPA
+1439 PGSSSTSAAAEPPA

-1494 LFVSQQEPKNYH
+1494 LF
-1506 TALKNNGW
+1506 
-1514 VEAMQLELLQFKK
+1514 LELLQFKK

-1593 LFLAYAALN
+1593 LFLAYAALH

-1664 FLLQNNFT
+1664 FLLKNNFT
-1672 RGSIDKTLFIKKVG
+1672 RGSIDKTLFIQKVG
-1686 QHKLLQI
+1686 QHKLLVQI
-1693 YVDDIIFASSDPKLC
+1693 YVDDIIFASSDPRLC
-1708 AEFTELMTKNFEMSA
+1708 AEFTELMTKHFEMSA

-1734 IKQSPDGIFIHQSKY
+1734 IKQSTDDIFIHQAKY
-1749 TKELLKKFDL
+1749 TKDLLKKFDL

-1770 STTQLDADVKG
+1770 STTQLDADLKG

-1925 VSKTPLLMDSASAL
+1925 ESKTPLLMDSASAL
-1939 CIVKNPVQHSRT
+1939 
-1951 KHIEIRHHF
+1951 
-1960 IRDCFE
+1960 
-1966 KGLIDPKFVPS
+1966 
-1977 ADELADIFTK
+1977 
-1987 PLDTSTFQ
+1987 
-1995 NLVLRLVVS
+1995 
-2004 LPLHQN
+2004 
-2010 FLSFSK
+2010 
-2016 TYLPSQVSA
+2016 
-2025 SMATMNLKPR
+2025 
-2035 HNSVAYLAKSS
+2035 
-2046 FWSKFDEAVD
+2046 WSD
-2056 LMNAS
+2056 
-2061 QFQTAFLIN
+2061 
-2070 PTLHVESIH
+2070 
-2079 QFWMNVELINIG
+2079 
-2091 TGVLSLRS
+2091 
-2099 TVNGHTVHISPAE
+2099 
-2112 LREVLQLDDANL
+2112 
-2124 VTQFPKNLLDLCF
+2124 
-2137 TSHEYQGDLSDST
+2137 
-2150 LYKKNFNDPERLIF
+2150 
-2164 HMINICLAPKSSSW
+2164 
-2178 DQMSSRWQQVLFSI
+2178 
-2192 LESQNLNFSQIL
+2192 
-2204 FSELTEH
+2204 
-2211 ASKPVSSRWLLYPRF
+2211 
-2226 IMAIIEKQL
+2226 
-2235 NQNGLVGQGIS
+2235 
-2246 APAVLLEVY
+2246 
-2255 SRHNTNP
+2255 
-2262 TLKEA
+2262 
-2267 ARKLKPKL
+2267 
-2275 REPTVST
+2275 
-2282 SKSKSK
+2282 
-2288 VPTKPQSQKPK
+2288 
-2299 KAAQGNES
+2299 
-2307 PESAHASPRHDMA
+2307 
-2320 TGSSQPVVHQTPPAE
+2320 
-2335 TAQDSSQQELGA
+2335 
-2347 TKEGVD
+2347 
-2353 TLLEPLSFEKVS
+2353 
-2365 IEQHHSPR
+2365 
-2373 VQSVS
+2373 
-2378 QPFTIETTP
+2378 
-2387 QSPTFVIDQILDQLN
+2387 
-2402 TPIPTQTPITTGI
+2402 
-2415 SSNIEGEDQS
+2415 
-2425 VSDNPQDS
+2425 
-2433 DYHIRSPSVE
+2433 
-2443 REILTSERAATS
+2443 
-2455 SPPSLGVIDS
+2455 
-2465 SNIDKT
+2465 
-2471 LPEATTDEGFNP
+2471 
-2483 EVGSPQYQDKGAPE
+2483 
-2497 NVEPHSTQVN
+2497 
-2507 PDTIRRSDDSAKA
+2507 
-2520 DDDQTLLSNVLSRNK
+2520 
-2535 FLEAEVCRLNEL
+2535 
-2547 LTKMSKDKSP
+2547 
-2557 SSPINPD
+2557 
-2564 VTIRLFKL
+2564 
-2572 TLLTSVGPTRPMN
+2572 
-2585 AQQGQ
+2585 

>member
-52 YKPMITDPETKIMIP
+52 YKPMITDPETKLMIP

-178 FLRSL
+178 FLISL

-224 LSSSGKLTDDFIPGN
+224 LSSSGKLADDFISGN

-253 CSYDEHIDFSTNNAE
+253 CSYDEHIDFSTNNVE

-279 NYGDTLCFVMDDLK
+279 NYVDNLCFVMDDLK

-324 RKFPGLTGKTKVGFD
+324 RKFPGISGKTKVGFD

-363 SSSAPFVTFPNNN
+363 SSSAPFVTFPSNN
-376 TPNKGQQSSGT
+376 PQNKGQQSSG
-387 SQQQFYPAHF
+387 SA
-397 VPQSPMPM
+397 
-405 PYPYPCFYMP
+405 
-415 QPTHTP
+415 
-421 TLIPSQSPALPD
+421 LIPSQSPALPD

-458 WSSLPDDLSDFNMQL
+458 WSSLPDDLSDFNMQM

-498 TSSSTSST
+498 TSSSTSSK

-519 ESCISAFASIRE
+519 ESCVSAFASIRE
-531 TNVELI
+531 INVELI
-537 NEKLDLERVMTKNK
+537 NEKLALERVMTKNK
-551 NEFEKVLNEKESEIY
+551 TEFEKVLNEKESEIY

-588 LKQTLAATQVECEKW
+588 LKQTLAATQVECAKW

-617 TTSNVRFGIGYNHTA
+617 TASNVKFGIGYNHTA

-642 DCESDGDSVYQYTKS
+642 DCESEGDSVYQSTKS

-666 SESELSAC
+666 FESELSAC
-674 KSESETVDIETYSY
+674 KPESDTVDIETYSY

-694 VIQGDTCQ
+694 VIQNDSCQ
-702 DSVLIE
+702 DSVLVE
-708 INPDEKVSNELNL
+708 INPDEKVFNELNL
-721 KLIESDGHGTGE
+721 KLVKSDGNGPGE
-733 KDARLLISQSH
+733 KDARLLISQNH
-744 SSAVVDK
+744 SSVVVEK
-751 ADNATTDTVKCVD
+751 ADSTNIDKWKSVD

-771 SSEVVNTSAVVNMS
+771 SSEVVNTSAVVNLS
-785 TNTDVPKVLKNK
+785 TNTDVSNVLKNK
-797 NSGSKSSV
+797 NSVFKSSV
-805 LVDTHK
+805 LVDNHK

-843 KHKNKNILKMKN
+843 KNKNKNILKMKN

-860 FLPESSVVSKS
+860 FVPESSVSSKS
-871 GKTSQGNESNISKK
+871 GKTSHGNESNISMKGKGVVPDSKK
-885 GRVNLAEVS
+885 QHLRNSSSVKETKVLKPKNPKSGQNVSNEIKILTQNHNQLMIMMQQLLGRVNLAEAS
-894 VASFQKKKPK
+894 VVSFQKKKPK
-904 SKVKAQFSDKNAS
+904 SKVKVKSSDKNDS
-917 SVASTDNTNFGP
+917 SVDSTETANFGP

-938 VDSGGSMHITGS
+938 VDSGGSMHMTGS
-950 RSLLNDYFIGRKG
+950 RSLLNNYFTGRKG

-976 GKGYVTNGEIRFD
+976 GKGMVTNGEIRFD

-1018 QDCRILSSEV
+1018 QDCRILSSDV

-1085 VNLKNM
+1085 VNIKNM

-1104 MKDFSYDENC
+1104 LKDFSCDENC
-1114 IACLKGK
+1114 TACLKGK
-1121 QHKVSFPPIGDPKS
+1121 QHKVSFPPIGDSKS
-1135 TGCLQMLHMD
+1135 TGCLHMLHMD
-1145 LFGPVKV
+1145 LFGPVQI

-1158 KYCLLI
+1158 KYCLVI

-1175 FLHSKDEVAKSIINF
+1175 FLHSKGEVAKAIMNF

-1196 QYSLPVKCVRSD
+1196 QYSIPVKCVRSD

-1219 EFYLSKGIKR
+1219 EFYLSKGIQR

-1234 RTPEQNGLVER
+1234 RTPEQNGVVER

-1271 VNTSS
+1271 INTACYVQNRVLVNQRWLKTPYEILHSLTPLIS
-1276 FGCPC
+1276 FFRAFGCPC

-1286 KDQLKKF
+1286 KDQLTKF
-1293 DSKVD
+1293 DSKI
-1298 AGYFVGYS
+1298 
-1306 STCKAY
+1306 
-1312 RVFNCRTKMV
+1312 V

-1338 PQNPVEL
+1338 PQNPAEMFDL
-1345 FNLDILQHEFYQSPV
+1345 NILQHEFPV
-1360 ESIVVPDDA
+1360 EPIGEAHEVL
-1369 FKAVPSTVSTG
+1369 KADPPKASTETTH
-1380 NIQGSHDDEDESTHL
+1380 GSPDDEDESTHL

-1404 SAKSDAPPAPV
+1404 SAKSDAPPDPV
-1415 VPPNTNADEILDSS
+1415 APPNTNADEILDSS
-1429 TSFEILAELF
+1429 TSFEIPAELF
-1439 PGSSSTSAADEPPA
+1439 PGSSSTSAAAEPPA

-1470 SQVLGDISAGV
+1470 SQILGDISAGV
-1481 STRSQLSNFCLHA
+1481 STRSQLSNFCLYA

-1506 TALKNNGW
+1506 TALKDNGW

-1527 QQVWELVPLPQ
+1527 QQVWELVPSPQ

-1593 LFLAYAALN
+1593 LFLAYAALHT
-1602 KLKVFQMD
+1602 LKVFQMD

-1664 FLLQNNFT
+1664 FLLKNNFT
-1672 RGSIDKTLFIKKVG
+1672 RGSIDKTLFIKNVG
-1686 QHKLLQI
+1686 QHKLLVQI

-1708 AEFTELMTKNFEMSA
+1708 ADFTELMTKHFEMSA

-1734 IKQSPDGIFIHQSKY
+1734 IKQSTDGIFIHQAKY
-1749 TKELLKKFDL
+1749 TKDLLKKFDL

-1770 STTQLDADVKG
+1770 STTQLDADLKG

-1813 ARFQAAPKESHLIA
+1813 ARFQATPKESHLIA

-1834 LQGTQSLGIWYSTG
+1834 LQGTQSLGIWYSNG

-1897 AEAEYIAAASCTS
+1897 AEAEYIAAAGCTS

-1925 VSKTPLLMDSASAL
+1925 ESKTPLLMDSASAL
-1939 CIVKNPVQHSRT
+1939 
-1951 KHIEIRHHF
+1951 
-1960 IRDCFE
+1960 
-1966 KGLIDPKFVPS
+1966 
-1977 ADELADIFTK
+1977 
-1987 PLDTSTFQ
+1987 
-1995 NLVLRLVVS
+1995 
-2004 LPLHQN
+2004 
-2010 FLSFSK
+2010 
-2016 TYLPSQVSA
+2016 
-2025 SMATMNLKPR
+2025 
-2035 HNSVAYLAKSS
+2035 
-2046 FWSKFDEAVD
+2046 WSD
-2056 LMNAS
+2056 
-2061 QFQTAFLIN
+2061 
-2070 PTLHVESIH
+2070 
-2079 QFWMNVELINIG
+2079 
-2091 TGVLSLRS
+2091 
-2099 TVNGHTVHISPAE
+2099 
-2112 LREVLQLDDANL
+2112 
-2124 VTQFPKNLLDLCF
+2124 
-2137 TSHEYQGDLSDST
+2137 
-2150 LYKKNFNDPERLIF
+2150 
-2164 HMINICLAPKSSSW
+2164 
-2178 DQMSSRWQQVLFSI
+2178 
-2192 LESQNLNFSQIL
+2192 
-2204 FSELTEH
+2204 
-2211 ASKPVSSRWLLYPRF
+2211 
-2226 IMAIIEKQL
+2226 
-2235 NQNGLVGQGIS
+2235 
-2246 APAVLLEVY
+2246 
-2255 SRHNTNP
+2255 
-2262 TLKEA
+2262 
-2267 ARKLKPKL
+2267 
-2275 REPTVST
+2275 
-2282 SKSKSK
+2282 
-2288 VPTKPQSQKPK
+2288 
-2299 KAAQGNES
+2299 
-2307 PESAHASPRHDMA
+2307 
-2320 TGSSQPVVHQTPPAE
+2320 
-2335 TAQDSSQQELGA
+2335 
-2347 TKEGVD
+2347 
-2353 TLLEPLSFEKVS
+2353 
-2365 IEQHHSPR
+2365 
-2373 VQSVS
+2373 
-2378 QPFTIETTP
+2378 
-2387 QSPTFVIDQILDQLN
+2387 
-2402 TPIPTQTPITTGI
+2402 
-2415 SSNIEGEDQS
+2415 
-2425 VSDNPQDS
+2425 
-2433 DYHIRSPSVE
+2433 
-2443 REILTSERAATS
+2443 
-2455 SPPSLGVIDS
+2455 
-2465 SNIDKT
+2465 
-2471 LPEATTDEGFNP
+2471 
-2483 EVGSPQYQDKGAPE
+2483 
-2497 NVEPHSTQVN
+2497 
-2507 PDTIRRSDDSAKA
+2507 
-2520 DDDQTLLSNVLSRNK
+2520 
-2535 FLEAEVCRLNEL
+2535 
-2547 LTKMSKDKSP
+2547 
-2557 SSPINPD
+2557 
-2564 VTIRLFKL
+2564 
-2572 TLLTSVGPTRPMN
+2572 
-2585 AQQGQ
+2585 

>member
-1 MTTPNN
+1 MSTPNN

-166 KQEYTNSQMNNR
+166 KQEYTNIQMNNR

-183 PERWDTYTIVLRSS
+183 PERWDTYTIVLRSN
-197 ANLEHLSL
+197 ANLENLSL

-239 TALIGQESEFNGSE
+239 TALIGQESEYIGSE
-253 CSYDEHIDFSTNNAE
+253 CSYDEHIDFSTNSAE

-279 NYGDTLCFVMDDLK
+279 TYGDNLCFVMDDLK

-363 SSSAPFVTFPNNN
+363 SSSAPFVTFPSNN
-376 TPNKGQQSSGT
+376 PQNKGQQSSG
-387 SQQQFYPAHF
+387 SGQQQFYPAHF
-397 VPQSPMPM
+397 P
-405 PYPYPCFYMP
+405 
-415 QPTHTP
+415 
-421 TLIPSQSPALPD
+421 
-433 PSKSQTNQQPQ
+433 

-489 ALMAIDSTD
+489 ALMAIDSTN
-498 TSSSTSST
+498 TSGPTSST

-531 TNVELI
+531 INVELI
-537 NEKLDLERVMTKNK
+537 NEKLDLEKAVIKNK
-551 NEFEKVLNEKESEIY
+551 TEFEKVLNEKESEIY

-588 LKQTLAATQVECEKW
+588 LKQTFAATQVECEKW
-603 VESCKGFELLLNKQ
+603 VESCKGFEMLLNKQ
-617 TTSNVRFGIGYNHTA
+617 TASNVKFGIGYNHTA

-642 DCESDGDSVYQYTKS
+642 DCESEGDSVYQSTKS

-694 VIQGDTCQ
+694 VIQSETCQ

-708 INPDEKVSNELNL
+708 IDPDEKVSNELNL
-721 KLIESDGHGTGE
+721 KLIESYGHGTGE
-733 KDARLLISQSH
+733 NDTRLLISQSV
-744 SSAVVDK
+744 SSAVVK
-751 ADNATTDTVKCVD
+751 KTGNGTIADEKCID
-764 RQVLKNN
+764 RQVLKKN
-771 SSEVVNTSAVVNMS
+771 SSEVVKASVVVTQS
-785 TNTDVPKVLKNK
+785 TNTEAPNVLKNK
-797 NSGSKSSV
+797 NSVSMSSV
-805 LVDTHK
+805 LVGTHK
-811 GKQKRV
+811 EKHKRV
-817 PCEIC
+817 PCEVC
-822 RLFNHSSDECWYRKG
+822 RLFNHSSDECWYRRG

-843 KHKNKNILKMKN
+843 KHKNKNIIKMKN
-855 EFSSK
+855 EFCSK
-860 FLPESSVVSKS
+860 FVPESSVGSKS
-871 GKTSQGNESNISKK
+871 GKPSQGNESSKSKK
-885 GRVNLAEVS
+885 SKGVFPDSKKQHLKPSSLFKEVKEIKHKNLMSSIDVSKEIKTLTQNQHQLVMMLQHLLGRANLVDAS
-894 VASFQKKKPK
+894 VASFHKKKPRSK
-904 SKVKAQFSDKNAS
+904 TKVKSFEKNDS
-917 SVASTDNTNFGP
+917 SVASNETGP

-938 VDSGGSMHITGS
+938 VDSGGSMHMTGS
-950 RSLLNDYFIGRKG
+950 RSLLNDYFTGRKG

-976 GKGYVTNGEIRFD
+976 GKGHVSNSEIRFD

-1018 QDCRILSSEV
+1018 KDCRILSSEV

-1070 ASFKESNLWHRRLGH
+1070 ASLKESNLWHRRLGH

-1104 MKDFSYDENC
+1104 MKDFSCDENC
-1114 IACLKGK
+1114 TACLKGK
-1121 QHKVSFPPIGDPKS
+1121 QHKVSFPPIGDTKS
-1135 TGCLQMLHMD
+1135 TACLQMLHMD

-1158 KYCLLI
+1158 KYCLVV

-1175 FLHSKDEVAKSIINF
+1175 FLHSKDEVAKSIIHF

-1196 QYSLPVKCVRSD
+1196 QHSLPVKCVRSD

-1234 RTPEQNGLVER
+1234 RTPEQNGVVER

-1271 VNTSS
+1271 VNTACYVQNRVLVNQRWLKTPYEVLHTLTPLISFFRA

-1286 KDQLKKF
+1286 KDSLKKL

-1312 RVFNCRTKMV
+1312 RVFNCRTKIV

-1331 ECPKDSI
+1331 ESPKDPI
-1338 PQNPVEL
+1338 PQNPVDM
-1345 FNLDILQHEFYQSPV
+1345 FDLDILQYVPYQPPA
-1360 ESIVVPDDA
+1360 ESVILADNT
-1369 FKAVPSTVSTG
+1369 STAAMG
-1380 NIQGSHDDEDESTHL
+1380 NSQGSTDDNNDVSTHL
-1395 FRFSDNLPL
+1395 FRFSDTLPR
-1404 SAKSDAPPAPV
+1404 SAKPDASPTPV
-1415 VPPNTNADEILDSS
+1415 VPPNTNADEILESS
-1429 TSFEILAELF
+1429 TSFEIPAELF
-1439 PGSSSTSAADEPPA
+1439 PGSSSTSAETGPPA

-1481 STRSQLSNFCLHA
+1481 STRSQLSNFCLYA

-1506 TALKNNGW
+1506 IALRDNGW

-1527 QQVWELVPLPQ
+1527 QVWELVPLPQ

-1557 QIVKNKARLVVQGFS
+1557 QIIKNKARLVVQGFS

-1593 LFLAYAALN
+1593 LFLAYAALH

-1664 FLLQNNFT
+1664 FLLQNTFT

-1686 QHKLLQI
+1686 QHKLLVQI

-1708 AEFTELMTKNFEMSA
+1708 ADFTELMTKNFEMSA

-1734 IKQSPDGIFIHQSKY
+1734 IKQSPYGIFIHQSKY

-1759 QNCKPCSNPMS
+1759 QNCKNCSNPMS
-1770 STTQLDADVKG
+1770 STTQLDADLKG

-1813 ARFQAAPKESHLIA
+1813 ARFQAAPKESHMIA

-1925 VSKTPLLMDSASAL
+1925 ESKTPLLMDSASAL

-1966 KGLIDPKFVPS
+1966 KAEPEMQSEDQEIETED
-1977 ADELADIFTK
+1977 D
-1987 PLDTSTFQ
+1987 Q
-1995 NLVLRLVVS
+1995 
-2004 LPLHQN
+2004 
-2010 FLSFSK
+2010 
-2016 TYLPSQVSA
+2016 
-2025 SMATMNLKPR
+2025 
-2035 HNSVAYLAKSS
+2035 AK
-2046 FWSKFDEAVD
+2046 
-2056 LMNAS
+2056 
-2061 QFQTAFLIN
+2061 
-2070 PTLHVESIH
+2070 
-2079 QFWMNVELINIG
+2079 
-2091 TGVLSLRS
+2091 
-2099 TVNGHTVHISPAE
+2099 
-2112 LREVLQLDDANL
+2112 DD
-2124 VTQFPKNLLDLCF
+2124 QD
-2137 TSHEYQGDLSDST
+2137 
-2150 LYKKNFNDPERLIF
+2150 
-2164 HMINICLAPKSSSW
+2164 HMIGVEKAGN
-2178 DQMSSRWQQVLFSI
+2178 DQEPEV
-2192 LESQNLNFSQIL
+2192 
-2204 FSELTEH
+2204 SE
-2211 ASKPVSSRWLLYPRF
+2211 V
-2226 IMAIIEKQL
+2226 
-2235 NQNGLVGQGIS
+2235 
-2246 APAVLLEVY
+2246 
-2255 SRHNTNP
+2255 
-2262 TLKEA
+2262 
-2267 ARKLKPKL
+2267 
-2275 REPTVST
+2275 
-2282 SKSKSK
+2282 
-2288 VPTKPQSQKPK
+2288 
-2299 KAAQGNES
+2299 
-2307 PESAHASPRHDMA
+2307 
-2320 TGSSQPVVHQTPPAE
+2320 
-2335 TAQDSSQQELGA
+2335 
-2347 TKEGVD
+2347 
-2353 TLLEPLSFEKVS
+2353 
-2365 IEQHHSPR
+2365 IEQKR
-2373 VQSVS
+2373 LQAIN
-2378 QPFTIETTP
+2378 TILN
-2387 QSPTFVIDQILDQLN
+2387 SYQL
-2402 TPIPTQTPITTGI
+2402 
-2415 SSNIEGEDQS
+2415 
-2425 VSDNPQDS
+2425 
-2433 DYHIRSPSVE
+2433 
-2443 REILTSERAATS
+2443 
-2455 SPPSLGVIDS
+2455 
-2465 SNIDKT
+2465 
-2471 LPEATTDEGFNP
+2471 
-2483 EVGSPQYQDKGAPE
+2483 
-2497 NVEPHSTQVN
+2497 
-2507 PDTIRRSDDSAKA
+2507 
-2520 DDDQTLLSNVLSRNK
+2520 
-2535 FLEAEVCRLNEL
+2535 
-2547 LTKMSKDKSP
+2547 
-2557 SSPINPD
+2557 
-2564 VTIRLFKL
+2564 
-2572 TLLTSVGPTRPMN
+2572 
-2585 AQQGQ
+2585 

>member
-1 MTTPNN
+1 MSTPNN

-183 PERWDTYTIVLRSS
+183 PERWDTYTIVLRSN
-197 ANLEHLSL
+197 ANLENLSL

-239 TALIGQESEFNGSE
+239 TALIGQESEYTGSE
-253 CSYDEHIDFSTNNAE
+253 CSYDEHIDFSTNSAE

-279 NYGDTLCFVMDDLK
+279 TYGDNLCFVMDDLK

-363 SSSAPFVTFPNNN
+363 SSSAPFVTFPSNN
-376 TPNKGQQSSGT
+376 PQNKGQQSSG
-387 SQQQFYPAHF
+387 SGQQQFYPAHF
-397 VPQSPMPM
+397 VPQSPM

-421 TLIPSQSPALPD
+421 ALIPSQSPALPE
-433 PSKSQTNQQPQ
+433 PSKSQTNQQP

-473 YSEAGPHGG
+473 HSEAGPHGG

-498 TSSSTSST
+498 TSGPTSST

-514 AKLCS
+514 AKVCS

-531 TNVELI
+531 INVELI
-537 NEKLDLERVMTKNK
+537 NEKLDLERAVTKNK
-551 NEFEKVLNEKESEIY
+551 TEFEKVLNEKESEIY

-603 VESCKGFELLLNKQ
+603 VESCKGFEMLLNKQ
-617 TTSNVRFGIGYNHTA
+617 TASNVKFGIGYNHTA

-642 DCESDGDSVYQYTKS
+642 DCESEGDSVYQSTKS

-694 VIQGDTCQ
+694 VIQGETCQ

-708 INPDEKVSNELNL
+708 IDPDEKFSNELNL

-733 KDARLLISQSH
+733 NDARLLISQSV
-744 SSAVVDK
+744 SSAVVK
-751 ADNATTDTVKCVD
+751 QTGNGTIADEKCID
-764 RQVLKNN
+764 RQVLKKN
-771 SSEVVNTSAVVNMS
+771 SSEVVKASVVVTQS
-785 TNTDVPKVLKNK
+785 TNTEAPKVMKNK
-797 NSGSKSSV
+797 NSVSMPSV
-805 LVDTHK
+805 LVGTHK
-811 GKQKRV
+811 EKHKRV
-817 PCEIC
+817 PCEVC
-822 RLFNHSSDECWYRKG
+822 RLFNHSSDECWYRRG
-837 SKFNKI
+837 SKFSKI
-843 KHKNKNILKMKN
+843 KHKNKNIIKMKN
-855 EFSSK
+855 EFRSK
-860 FLPESSVVSKS
+860 FVPESSVGSKS
-871 GKTSQGNESNISKK
+871 GKPSQGNESSKSKK
-885 GRVNLAEVS
+885 SKGVFPDSKKQHLKPSSLPKEVKEMKHKNLKSSIDVSNEIKTLTQNQHQLVMMLQHLLGRANLVDAS
-894 VASFQKKKPK
+894 VASFHKKKPRSK
-904 SKVKAQFSDKNAS
+904 TKVKSFEKNDS
-917 SVASTDNTNFGP
+917 SVASNETGP

-938 VDSGGSMHITGS
+938 VDSGGSMHMTGS
-950 RSLLNDYFIGRKG
+950 RSLLNDYFTGRKG

-976 GKGYVTNGEIRFD
+976 GKGYVSNGEIRFD

-1007 CDKGHISLFTK
+1007 CDKGHLSLFTK

-1070 ASFKESNLWHRRLGH
+1070 ASLKESNLWHRRLGH

-1104 MKDFSYDENC
+1104 MKDFSCDENC
-1114 IACLKGK
+1114 TACLKRK
-1121 QHKVSFPPIGDPKS
+1121 QHKVSFPPIGDTKS
-1135 TGCLQMLHMD
+1135 TACLQMLHMD

-1158 KYCLLI
+1158 KYCLVV

-1175 FLHSKDEVAKSIINF
+1175 FLHSKDEVAKSIIHF

-1234 RTPEQNGLVER
+1234 RTPEQNGVVER

-1271 VNTSS
+1271 VNTACYVQNRVLVNQRWLKTPYEVLHTLTPLISFFRA

-1286 KDQLKKF
+1286 KDPLKKF

-1312 RVFNCRTKMV
+1312 RVFNCRTKIV
-1322 EETLHVKFN
+1322 EETIHVKFN
-1331 ECPKDSI
+1331 ESPKDPI
-1338 PQNPVEL
+1338 PQNPVEM
-1345 FNLDILQHEFYQSPV
+1345 FDLDILQYVPYQPPA
-1360 ESIVVPDDA
+1360 ESVILADNT
-1369 FKAVPSTVSTG
+1369 STAAMG
-1380 NIQGSHDDEDESTHL
+1380 NSQGSTDDDDDDDDDVSTHL
-1395 FRFSDNLPL
+1395 FRFSDTLL
-1404 SAKSDAPPAPV
+1404 RSAKPDAPPAPV
-1415 VPPNTNADEILDSS
+1415 VPPNTNADEILESS
-1429 TSFEILAELF
+1429 TSFEIPAELF
-1439 PGSSSTSAADEPPA
+1439 PGSSSTSAATGPPA

-1481 STRSQLSNFCLHA
+1481 STRSQLSNFCLYA

-1506 TALKNNGW
+1506 TALRDNGW

-1557 QIVKNKARLVVQGFS
+1557 QIIKNKARLVVQGFS
-1572 QEEGIDYD
+1572 QKEGIDYD

-1593 LFLAYAALN
+1593 LFLAYAALH

-1686 QHKLLQI
+1686 QHKLLVQI
-1693 YVDDIIFASSDPKLC
+1693 YVVDIIFASYDPKLC
-1708 AEFTELMTKNFEMSA
+1708 VDFTELMTKNFEMSA

-1759 QNCKPCSNPMS
+1759 QNSKNCSNPMS
-1770 STTQLDADVKG
+1770 STTQLDADLKG

-1925 VSKTPLLMDSASAL
+1925 ESKTPLLMDSASAL

-1987 PLDTSTFQ
+1987 PLETSTFQ
-1995 NLVLRLVVS
+1995 NLVLRLVDAKLSS
-2004 LPLHQN
+2004 L
-2010 FLSFSK
+2010 
-2016 TYLPSQVSA
+2016 
-2025 SMATMNLKPR
+2025 
-2035 HNSVAYLAKSS
+2035 
-2046 FWSKFDEAVD
+2046 
-2056 LMNAS
+2056 
-2061 QFQTAFLIN
+2061 QT
-2070 PTLHVESIH
+2070 
-2079 QFWMNVELINIG
+2079 
-2091 TGVLSLRS
+2091 
-2099 TVNGHTVHISPAE
+2099 
-2112 LREVLQLDDANL
+2112 
-2124 VTQFPKNLLDLCF
+2124 
-2137 TSHEYQGDLSDST
+2137 
-2150 LYKKNFNDPERLIF
+2150 
-2164 HMINICLAPKSSSW
+2164 
-2178 DQMSSRWQQVLFSI
+2178 
-2192 LESQNLNFSQIL
+2192 
-2204 FSELTEH
+2204 
-2211 ASKPVSSRWLLYPRF
+2211 
-2226 IMAIIEKQL
+2226 
-2235 NQNGLVGQGIS
+2235 
-2246 APAVLLEVY
+2246 
-2255 SRHNTNP
+2255 
-2262 TLKEA
+2262 
-2267 ARKLKPKL
+2267 
-2275 REPTVST
+2275 
-2282 SKSKSK
+2282 
-2288 VPTKPQSQKPK
+2288 
-2299 KAAQGNES
+2299 
-2307 PESAHASPRHDMA
+2307 
-2320 TGSSQPVVHQTPPAE
+2320 
-2335 TAQDSSQQELGA
+2335 
-2347 TKEGVD
+2347 
-2353 TLLEPLSFEKVS
+2353 
-2365 IEQHHSPR
+2365 
-2373 VQSVS
+2373 
-2378 QPFTIETTP
+2378 
-2387 QSPTFVIDQILDQLN
+2387 
-2402 TPIPTQTPITTGI
+2402 
-2415 SSNIEGEDQS
+2415 
-2425 VSDNPQDS
+2425 
-2433 DYHIRSPSVE
+2433 
-2443 REILTSERAATS
+2443 
-2455 SPPSLGVIDS
+2455 
-2465 SNIDKT
+2465 
-2471 LPEATTDEGFNP
+2471 
-2483 EVGSPQYQDKGAPE
+2483 
-2497 NVEPHSTQVN
+2497 
-2507 PDTIRRSDDSAKA
+2507 
-2520 DDDQTLLSNVLSRNK
+2520 
-2535 FLEAEVCRLNEL
+2535 
-2547 LTKMSKDKSP
+2547 P
-2557 SSPINPD
+2557 SSPVAKKGELVKDSVAERKRSRNEEEEDASEKSPVIQVTYKRQKKTKTIDVAINVEKEDATAEPENQE
-2564 VTIRLFKL
+2564 IEHR
-2572 TLLTSVGPTRPMN
+2572 G
-2585 AQQGQ
+2585 

>member
-52 YKPMITDPETKIMIP
+52 YKPMITDPETKLMIP

-75 EDIKLFEIDAKA
+75 EDIRLFEIDAKA

-141 SHRKGESLTQQFERF
+141 SHRKGESLTQQFERT
-156 SCLISELKMV
+156 E
-166 KQEYTNSQMNNR
+166 
-178 FLRSL
+178 
-183 PERWDTYTIVLRSS
+183 
-197 ANLEHLSL
+197 
-205 TQLHGK
+205 
-211 LLTFEREVEQKRK
+211 RK

-253 CSYDEHIDFSTNNAE
+253 CSYDEHIDFSTNNVE

-279 NYGDTLCFVMDDLK
+279 NYGDNLCFVMDDLK

-310 LINIRSQKFYKRTG
+310 LINIRSQKLYKRTG
-324 RKFPGLTGKTKVGFD
+324 RKFPGLSGKTKVGFD
-339 KGKLRCHKCHR
+339 KWKLRCHKCHR

-363 SSSAPFVTFPNNN
+363 SSSAPFVTFPSNS
-376 TPNKGQQSSGT
+376 PQNKGQQSSG
-387 SQQQFYPAHF
+387 SGQQQFYPAHF
-397 VPQSPMPM
+397 VPQSPMP
-405 PYPYPCFYMP
+405 YPYPCFYMP
-415 QPTHTP
+415 QSTHTP
-421 TLIPSQSPALPD
+421 ALIPSQSPALPD

-444 QQQHQSFFTPGVAD
+444 QLQHQSFFTPRVAD

-473 YSEAGPHGG
+473 YSEASPHGG

-489 ALMAIDSTD
+489 ALMAIESTD

-506 SQVSSESK
+506 SQVSYESK

-519 ESCISAFASIRE
+519 ESCVSAFASIRE

-537 NEKLDLERVMTKNK
+537 NEKLDLER
-551 NEFEKVLNEKESEIY
+551 
-566 KLKCQLSDEKARV
+566 ARV

-588 LKQTLAATQVECEKW
+588 LKQTLAATQVECAKW

-617 TTSNVRFGIGYNHTA
+617 TASNVKFGIGYNHTA
-632 PPADYTPKNL
+632 PPTDYTPKNL
-642 DCESDGDSVYQYTKS
+642 NCESEGDSVYQSTKS

-666 SESELSAC
+666 FESDSSAC
-674 KSESETVDIETYSY
+674 KSEYETMDIETYSY
-688 SIGCTN
+688 SLGCTN
-694 VIQGDTCQ
+694 VIQDETCQ
-702 DSVLIE
+702 DNVLIE
-708 INPDEKVSNELNL
+708 IDPGENVSNELNL
-721 KLIESDGHGTGE
+721 KLVKSDGHGTGE

-744 SSAVVDK
+744 SSVVVEK
-751 ADNATTDTVKCVD
+751 ADNATTDNEKSVD

-771 SSEVVNTSAVVNMS
+771 SSEVVNTSAVVKMS
-785 TNTDVPKVLKNK
+785 TNTDVSKVLKNK
-797 NSGSKSSV
+797 TSVSKSSV
-805 LVDTHK
+805 LVDIHK

-822 RLFNHSSDECWYRKG
+822 RLFNHSSDECCLYQNHQQFQNLEKSSQENKSNTSKKG
-837 SKFNKI
+837 KGIVPDSEKQHLKVSSSI
-843 KHKNKNILKMKN
+843 KDTKMIQHKNKKSSSDVSDEIKILTQNHNQLM
-855 EFSSK
+855 
-860 FLPESSVVSKS
+860 LMMQQLL
-871 GKTSQGNESNISKK
+871 GK
-885 GRVNLAEVS
+885 VNLAKAS
-894 VASFQKKKPK
+894 VGSFHKKKSK
-904 SKVKAQFSDKNAS
+904 SKVKAKSSDKTTS
-917 SVASTDNTNFGP
+917 SVASTENGP
-929 SACQNSIWY
+929 SVCQNSIWY
-938 VDSGGSMHITGS
+938 VDSGGSMHMTGS
-950 RSLLNDYFIGRKG
+950 RSLLNDYFTGRKG

-970 AKGYII
+970 AK
-976 GKGYVTNGEIRFD
+976 
-989 DVNHVENLKYNLL
+989 ENLKYNLL

-1070 ASFKESNLWHRRLGH
+1070 ASLQESNLWHRRLGH

-1104 MKDFSYDENC
+1104 MKDFSCDENC
-1114 IACLKGK
+1114 TACLKGK

-1158 KYCLLI
+1158 KYCLVI

-1175 FLHSKDEVAKSIINF
+1175 FLHSKDEVAKSITNF

-1234 RTPEQNGLVER
+1234 RTPEQNGVVER

-1271 VNTSS
+1271 VNTACYVHNRVLVNQRA

-1322 EETLHVKFN
+1322 EETLHIKFN
-1331 ECPKDSI
+1331 ECPKI
-1338 PQNPVEL
+1338 L
-1345 FNLDILQHEFYQSPV
+1345 FHKILLRY
-1360 ESIVVPDDA
+1360 DA
-1369 FKAVPSTVSTG
+1369 LKAVPSTVSTG
-1380 NIQGSHDDEDESTHL
+1380 HIQGSHDDEDESTHL

-1404 SAKSDAPPAPV
+1404 SAKSDASPAPV
-1415 VPPNTNADEILDSS
+1415 VPPTTNADEILDSS
-1429 TSFEILAELF
+1429 TSFEIPAELF
-1439 PGSSSTSAADEPPA
+1439 PGSSSTSAAAEPPA

-1506 TALKNNGW
+1506 TALKDNGW
-1514 VEAMQLELLQFKK
+1514 VEAMQLELLQFQK
-1527 QQVWELVPLPQ
+1527 QQAWELVPLPQ

-1593 LFLAYAALN
+1593 LFLAYAALH

-1664 FLLQNNFT
+1664 FLLKNNFT
-1672 RGSIDKTLFIKKVG
+1672 RGSIDKTLFIQKVG
-1686 QHKLLQI
+1686 QHKHLVQI

-1708 AEFTELMTKNFEMSA
+1708 VEFTELMTKHFEMSA

-1734 IKQSPDGIFIHQSKY
+1734 IKQSNDGIFIHQAKY
-1749 TKELLKKFDL
+1749 TKDLLKKFDL

-1770 STTQLDADVKG
+1770 STTQLDAYLKG

-1925 VSKTPLLMDSASAL
+1925 ESKTPLLMDIASAL

-1966 KGLIDPKFVPS
+1966 KGDIEPDREEIRDP
-1977 ADELADIFTK
+1977 
-1987 PLDTSTFQ
+1987 
-1995 NLVLRLVVS
+1995 
-2004 LPLHQN
+2004 
-2010 FLSFSK
+2010 SFI
-2016 TYLPSQVSA
+2016 PEFDFPPP
-2025 SMATMNLKPR
+2025 PR
-2035 HNSVAYLAKSS
+2035 
-2046 FWSKFDEAVD
+2046 
-2056 LMNAS
+2056 
-2061 QFQTAFLIN
+2061 T
-2070 PTLHVESIH
+2070 
-2079 QFWMNVELINIG
+2079 
-2091 TGVLSLRS
+2091 
-2099 TVNGHTVHISPAE
+2099 
-2112 LREVLQLDDANL
+2112 
-2124 VTQFPKNLLDLCF
+2124 
-2137 TSHEYQGDLSDST
+2137 
-2150 LYKKNFNDPERLIF
+2150 
-2164 HMINICLAPKSSSW
+2164 SSS
-2178 DQMSSRWQQVLFSI
+2178 
-2192 LESQNLNFSQIL
+2192 
-2204 FSELTEH
+2204 T
-2211 ASKPVSSRWLLYPRF
+2211 
-2226 IMAIIEKQL
+2226 
-2235 NQNGLVGQGIS
+2235 S
-2246 APAVLLEVY
+2246 AVA
-2255 SRHNTNP
+2255 T
-2262 TLKEA
+2262 
-2267 ARKLKPKL
+2267 
-2275 REPTVST
+2275 TV
-2282 SKSKSK
+2282 
-2288 VPTKPQSQKPK
+2288 Q
-2299 KAAQGNES
+2299 
-2307 PESAHASPRHDMA
+2307 
-2320 TGSSQPVVHQTPPAE
+2320 
-2335 TAQDSSQQELGA
+2335 
-2347 TKEGVD
+2347 
-2353 TLLEPLSFEKVS
+2353 
-2365 IEQHHSPR
+2365 
-2373 VQSVS
+2373 
-2378 QPFTIETTP
+2378 
-2387 QSPTFVIDQILDQLN
+2387 
-2402 TPIPTQTPITTGI
+2402 
-2415 SSNIEGEDQS
+2415 
-2425 VSDNPQDS
+2425 
-2433 DYHIRSPSVE
+2433 
-2443 REILTSERAATS
+2443 ATS
-2455 SPPSLGVIDS
+2455 SPPAKRKRKKSQAVPSHIYIAPLTSSGAHTAVFTATSSGPSTTRADPYIPIDS
-2465 SNIDKT
+2465 VTEQLSTLKGLVLRLMERNHQQEEAIAQLTQKICLAGGAVAQQVESLKEATPRIEGTEATSNDLDGEDEEEDDDESDEEKVDYEDSNKDNDSDDDDGSGSGSASSSSAAEEQT
-2471 LPEATTDEGFNP
+2471 LPLRSGP
-2483 EVGSPQYQDKGAPE
+2483 RL
-2497 NVEPHSTQVN
+2497 STPRV
-2507 PDTIRRSDDSAKA
+2507 PSLLLLPGLKIRK
-2520 DDDQTLLSNVLSRNK
+2520 LLRK
-2535 FLEAEVCRLNEL
+2535 
-2547 LTKMSKDKSP
+2547 
-2557 SSPINPD
+2557 
-2564 VTIRLFKL
+2564 FKL
-2572 TLLTSVGPTRPMN
+2572 CL
-2585 AQQGQ
+2585 

>member
-52 YKPMITDPETKIMIP
+52 YKPMITDPETKLMIP

-75 EDIKLFEIDAKA
+75 EDIRLFEIDAKA

-121 GTDEVLA
+121 GTDE
-128 NTREIL
+128 
-134 AQQYETF
+134 
-141 SHRKGESLTQQFERF
+141 GESLTQQFERF

-183 PERWDTYTIVLRSS
+183 PERWDTYTIVLRSN
-197 ANLEHLSL
+197 ANLENLSL

-224 LSSSGKLTDDFIPGN
+224 LSSSGKLTDDFVPGN

-279 NYGDTLCFVMDDLK
+279 SYGDTLCFVMDDLK

-397 VPQSPMPM
+397 VPQSPMP
-405 PYPYPCFYMP
+405 YPYPCFYMP

-421 TLIPSQSPALPD
+421 ALIPSQSHALPD

-632 PPADYTPKNL
+632 PPVDYSPKNL
-642 DCESDGDSVYQYTKS
+642 NCESEGDSVYQSTKS
-657 SEKSDAEES
+657 SEQSDAEES
-666 SESELSAC
+666 FGSESSAC
-674 KSESETVDIETYSY
+674 KSEYETVEIETYSY

-694 VIQGDTCQ
+694 VIQGETCQ

-708 INPDEKVSNELNL
+708 IDSDENVSNELNL

-744 SSAVVDK
+744 SSAVVEK
-751 ADNATTDTVKCVD
+751 ADNATTANEKYVD

-771 SSEVVNTSAVVNMS
+771 SSGVVNTSAVVNLS
-785 TNTDVPKVLKNK
+785 TKTDVPNVLKNK
-797 NSGSKSSV
+797 NLVSKSSV
-805 LVDTHK
+805 LVDTYK

-843 KHKNKNILKMKN
+843 KHKNKNLLKMKN

-860 FLPESSVVSKS
+860 FVPESSVVSKS
-871 GKTSQGNESNISKK
+871 GKTSQGNKSSNSKK
-885 GRVNLAEVS
+885 GKGVVPDSKKQHLKDSSSIKETKVIKPKNQKSGHNVSNEIKILTQNHNQLMLMMQQLLGRVNLAEAS
-894 VASFQKKKPK
+894 VVSFQKKKPK
-904 SKVKAQFSDKNAS
+904 SKVKTKSSDKNDS
-917 SVASTDNTNFGP
+917 SVASTETANFGP

-938 VDSGGSMHITGS
+938 VDSGGSMHMTGS
-950 RSLLNDYFIGRKG
+950 RSLLNDYFTGRKG

-976 GKGYVTNGEIRFD
+976 GKGFVTNGEIRFD

-1018 QDCRILSSEV
+1018 QDCRLLSSEV
-1028 LPLIGKVLDEYTLLK
+1028 LPLIGKVLDEYTFLK

-1070 ASFKESNLWHRRLGH
+1070 ASLQESNLWHRRLGH

-1104 MKDFSYDENC
+1104 MKDFSCDENC
-1114 IACLKGK
+1114 TACLKGK

-1158 KYCLLI
+1158 KYCLVI

-1234 RTPEQNGLVER
+1234 RTPEQNGVVER

-1271 VNTSS
+1271 VNTSCYVHNRVLVNQRWLKTPYELLHNLTPLIS
-1276 FGCPC
+1276 FFRAFGCPC

-1360 ESIVVPDDA
+1360 ESIVVTDDA

-1429 TSFEILAELF
+1429 TSFEIPAELF
-1439 PGSSSTSAADEPPA
+1439 PGSSSTSAAAEPPA

-1506 TALKNNGW
+1506 TALKDNGW

-1593 LFLAYAALN
+1593 LFLAYAALH

-1610 VKSAFLYGKIKE
+1610 VKSAFLYGTIKE

-1664 FLLQNNFT
+1664 FLLKNNFT
-1672 RGSIDKTLFIKKVG
+1672 RGSIDKTLFIQKVG
-1686 QHKLLQI
+1686 QHKLLVQI

-1708 AEFTELMTKNFEMSA
+1708 ADFTELMTKNFEMSA

-1734 IKQSPDGIFIHQSKY
+1734 IKQSIDGIFIHQSKY

-1759 QNCKPCSNPMS
+1759 QNCKQCSNPMS

-1939 CIVKNPVQHSRT
+1939 CIVKNPKKSSKADVVEKIVEKEIS
-1951 KHIEIRHHF
+1951 IAEIRAWD
-1960 IRDCFE
+1960 RNN
-1966 KGLIDPKFVPS
+1966 LIKVT
-1977 ADELADIFTK
+1977 TK
-1987 PLDTSTFQ
+1987 IC
-1995 NLVLRLVVS
+1995 
-2004 LPLHQN
+2004 
-2010 FLSFSK
+2010 
-2016 TYLPSQVSA
+2016 
-2025 SMATMNLKPR
+2025 
-2035 HNSVAYLAKSS
+2035 SS
-2046 FWSKFDEAVD
+2046 ETPNK
-2056 LMNAS
+2056 
-2061 QFQTAFLIN
+2061 
-2070 PTLHVESIH
+2070 
-2079 QFWMNVELINIG
+2079 ELIVEAMDVVG
-2091 TGVLSLRS
+2091 LKKKK
-2099 TVNGHTVHISPAE
+2099 E
-2112 LREVLQLDDANL
+2112 LL
-2124 VTQFPKNLLDLCF
+2124 
-2137 TSHEYQGDLSDST
+2137 
-2150 LYKKNFNDPERLIF
+2150 KK
-2164 HMINICLAPKSSSW
+2164 
-2178 DQMSSRWQQVLFSI
+2178 
-2192 LESQNLNFSQIL
+2192 
-2204 FSELTEH
+2204 
-2211 ASKPVSSRWLLYPRF
+2211 
-2226 IMAIIEKQL
+2226 
-2235 NQNGLVGQGIS
+2235 
-2246 APAVLLEVY
+2246 
-2255 SRHNTNP
+2255 
-2262 TLKEA
+2262 
-2267 ARKLKPKL
+2267 
-2275 REPTVST
+2275 
-2282 SKSKSK
+2282 
-2288 VPTKPQSQKPK
+2288 
-2299 KAAQGNES
+2299 
-2307 PESAHASPRHDMA
+2307 
-2320 TGSSQPVVHQTPPAE
+2320 
-2335 TAQDSSQQELGA
+2335 SQQEL
-2347 TKEGVD
+2347 T
-2353 TLLEPLSFEKVS
+2353 SS
-2365 IEQHHSPR
+2365 M
-2373 VQSVS
+2373 
-2378 QPFTIETTP
+2378 
-2387 QSPTFVIDQILDQLN
+2387 LN
-2402 TPIPTQTPITTGI
+2402 FQKPAPK
-2415 SSNIEGEDQS
+2415 S
-2425 VSDNPQDS
+2425 
-2433 DYHIRSPSVE
+2433 
-2443 REILTSERAATS
+2443 ATS
-2455 SPPSLGVIDS
+2455 ISKSKALQSFNLKSKLKRLVSLM
-2465 SNIDKT
+2465 KT
-2471 LPEATTDEGFNP
+2471 
-2483 EVGSPQYQDKGAPE
+2483 
-2497 NVEPHSTQVN
+2497 
-2507 PDTIRRSDDSAKA
+2507 
-2520 DDDQTLLSNVLSRNK
+2520 
-2535 FLEAEVCRLNEL
+2535 
-2547 LTKMSKDKSP
+2547 
-2557 SSPINPD
+2557 
-2564 VTIRLFKL
+2564 
-2572 TLLTSVGPTRPMN
+2572 
-2585 AQQGQ
+2585 

>member
-1 MTTPNN
+1 MAPYAMNYGSMA
-7 DPHNTGSATKP
+7 HNCDYELLYS
-18 PMLVRSEYNI
+18 
-28 WQRRMLHHL
+28 
-37 SINSAG
+37 
-43 CWKSVVHGP
+43 
-52 YKPMITDPETKIMIP
+52 KIE
-67 KPSDMYSD
+67 K
-75 EDIKLFEIDAKA
+75 
-87 HGILAM
+87 
-93 ALPNEIYSGLMHHD
+93 
-107 TAHDLWVALKEQFG
+107 
-121 GTDEVLA
+121 
-128 NTREIL
+128 
-134 AQQYETF
+134 
-141 SHRKGESLTQQFERF
+141 
-156 SCLISELKMV
+156 
-166 KQEYTNSQMNNR
+166 
-178 FLRSL
+178 
-183 PERWDTYTIVLRSS
+183 IVLQ
-197 ANLEHLSL
+197 H
-205 TQLHGK
+205 
-211 LLTFEREVEQKRK
+211 
-224 LSSSGKLTDDFIPGN
+224 P
-239 TALIGQESEFNGSE
+239 
-253 CSYDEHIDFSTNNAE
+253 
-268 HAFVGVDGNAG
+268 
-279 NYGDTLCFVMDDLK
+279 
-293 GIPDDDL
+293 
-300 EEMDILSQMA
+300 
-310 LINIRSQKFYKRTG
+310 
-324 RKFPGLTGKTKVGFD
+324 FP
-339 KGKLRCHKCHR
+339 
-350 LGHFAREC
+350 
-358 KSTGP
+358 
-363 SSSAPFVTFPNNN
+363 
-376 TPNKGQQSSGT
+376 
-387 SQQQFYPAHF
+387 
-397 VPQSPMPM
+397 
-405 PYPYPCFYMP
+405 
-415 QPTHTP
+415 
-421 TLIPSQSPALPD
+421 LP
-433 PSKSQTNQQPQ
+433 
-444 QQQHQSFFTPGVAD
+444 
-458 WSSLPDDLSDFNMQL
+458 
-473 YSEAGPHGG
+473 
-482 DNPFGNL
+482 
-489 ALMAIDSTD
+489 
-498 TSSSTSST
+498 
-506 SQVSSESK
+506 
-514 AKLCS
+514 
-519 ESCISAFASIRE
+519 
-531 TNVELI
+531 
-537 NEKLDLERVMTKNK
+537 
-551 NEFEKVLNEKESEIY
+551 
-566 KLKCQLSDEKARV
+566 
-579 EVMLVKHND
+579 LVN
-588 LKQTLAATQVECEKW
+588 
-603 VESCKGFELLLNKQ
+603 
-617 TTSNVRFGIGYNHTA
+617 
-632 PPADYTPKNL
+632 
-642 DCESDGDSVYQYTKS
+642 
-657 SEKSDAEES
+657 
-666 SESELSAC
+666 
-674 KSESETVDIETYSY
+674 
-688 SIGCTN
+688 
-694 VIQGDTCQ
+694 
-702 DSVLIE
+702 
-708 INPDEKVSNELNL
+708 
-721 KLIESDGHGTGE
+721 
-733 KDARLLISQSH
+733 
-744 SSAVVDK
+744 
-751 ADNATTDTVKCVD
+751 

-771 SSEVVNTSAVVNMS
+771 SSEVVNTSAVVKQS
-785 TNTDVPKVLKNK
+785 TNIEVPNVLKNK
-797 NSGSKSSV
+797 NSVSKSSV

-811 GKQKRV
+811 EKHKRV

-822 RLFNHSSDECWYRKG
+822 RLFNHSSDECWYRRG
-837 SKFNKI
+837 SKFNKL
-843 KHKNKNILKMKN
+843 KNKNKNIIKMKN

-860 FLPESSVVSKS
+860 FVPESSVGSKS
-871 GKTSQGNESNISKK
+871 GKPSQGNDSSKSKK
-885 GRVNLAEVS
+885 SKGVFPDSKKQHLKEYSSPKVSKVIKHKNQKSGTDVSDDIRILTHNHNQLIIMMQQLLGRVNLAEAS
-894 VASFQKKKPK
+894 VASFQKKKSR
-904 SKVKAQFSDKNAS
+904 SKVKVNSSEKNGS
-917 SVASTDNTNFGP
+917 SVASNDNGP

-938 VDSGGSMHITGS
+938 VDSGGSMHMTGS
-950 RSLLNDYFIGRKG
+950 RSLLNDYFTGRKG

-976 GKGYVTNGEIRFD
+976 GKGYVSNGEIRFD

-1050 YAFDLSKK
+1050 YAFDFSNK

-1070 ASFKESNLWHRRLGH
+1070 ASLKESNLWHRRLGH

-1091 NQLVKH
+1091 NQLVKN

-1104 MKDFSYDENC
+1104 MKDFSCDENC
-1114 IACLKGK
+1114 TACLKGK

-1135 TGCLQMLHMD
+1135 TACLQMLHMD
-1145 LFGPVKV
+1145 LFGPMKV
-1152 MSMAKK
+1152 MGMAKK
-1158 KYCLLI
+1158 KYCLVI

-1219 EFYLSKGIKR
+1219 EFYLAKGIKR

-1234 RTPEQNGLVER
+1234 RTPEQNGVVER

-1271 VNTSS
+1271 VNTACYVQNRVLVNQRWLKTPYEMLHTLTPLISFFRA

-1322 EETLHVKFN
+1322 EETLHIKFN
-1331 ECPKDSI
+1331 EFPKDSI
-1338 PQNPVEL
+1338 PQNPIEM
-1345 FNLDILQHEFYQSPV
+1345 FDLDILQHESSQSPV
-1360 ESIVVPDDA
+1360 ESIVVADDA
-1369 FKAVPSTVSTG
+1369 FKAVPSTVSTE
-1380 NIQGSHDDEDESTHL
+1380 NTQGSLDDEDESTHL
-1395 FRFSDNLPL
+1395 FRFSDNLPM
-1404 SAKSDAPPAPV
+1404 SSKSDAPPAPV
-1415 VPPNTNADEILDSS
+1415 VPPNTNADEILESS
-1429 TSFEILAELF
+1429 TSFEIPAELF
-1439 PGSSSTSAADEPPA
+1439 PGSSSTSAATGPPA

-1470 SQVLGDISAGV
+1470 SQVLVSKSQRTITQHSETMAGW
-1481 STRSQLSNFCLHA
+1481 R
-1494 LFVSQQEPKNYH
+1494 
-1506 TALKNNGW
+1506 
-1514 VEAMQLELLQFKK
+1514 LLQFKK

-1538 GKCAIGTKWVF
+1538 DKCAIGTKWVF

-1557 QIVKNKARLVVQGFS
+1557 QIIKNKARLVVQGFS

-1593 LFLAYAALN
+1593 LFLAYAALH

-1664 FLLQNNFT
+1664 FILQNNFT

-1686 QHKLLQI
+1686 QHKLLVQI

-1708 AEFTELMTKNFEMSA
+1708 ADFTELMTKNFEMSA

-1759 QNCKPCSNPMS
+1759 QNCKNCSNTMS
-1770 STTQLDADVKG
+1770 STTQFDADLKG

-1886 SKKQTSVATST
+1886 SKKQTSGATST

-1925 VSKTPLLMDSASAL
+1925 ESKTPLLMDSASAL

-1966 KGLIDPKFVPS
+1966 KSLIDPKFVPS

-1987 PLDTSTFQ
+1987 PLETSTFQ

-2010 FLSFSK
+2010 FQSFSK

-2035 HNSVAYLAKSS
+2035 HNSVAYLTKSS

-2061 QFQTAFLIN
+2061 QFQKAFLIN
-2070 PTLHVESIH
+2070 PTIYVESLH
-2079 QFWMNVELINIG
+2079 QFWTNVELINVG
-2091 TGVLSLRS
+2091 TGVISLRS
-2099 TVNGHTVHISPAE
+2099 TVNGHNVHVSPAE
-2112 LREVLQLDDANL
+2112 LRDVLNLDDANL
-2124 VTQFPKNLLDLCF
+2124 VTQFPKNLTDLCF

-2150 LYKKNFNDPERLIF
+2150 LYKKHFNDPERLIF

-2178 DQMSSRWQQVLFSI
+2178 DQMSSRWQQVLYSI
-2192 LESQNLNFSQIL
+2192 LESQKLNFSQIL

-2211 ASKPVSSRWLLYPRF
+2211 AAKPVSTRWLLYPRF

-2235 NQNGLVGQGIS
+2235 KQAGLDGQGIS

-2255 SRHNTNP
+2255 SRHNTNL

-2267 ARKLKPKL
+2267 ARKLKPKH

-2288 VPTKPQSQKPK
+2288 VPTKSHPKKPK

-2335 TAQDSSQQELGA
+2335 TAQDSSHQELGA
-2347 TKEGVD
+2347 TLEGVD
-2353 TLLEPLSFEKVS
+2353 THLDPLSFEKVS

-2373 VQSVS
+2373 VHSAS
-2378 QPFTIETTP
+2378 KPTTTETTQ
-2387 QSPTFVIDQILDQLN
+2387 QSPTFVIEQILDQIN
-2402 TPIPTQTPITTGI
+2402 TPIPTQKPITTRI
-2415 SSNIEGEDQS
+2415 NSNIEGEDQCR
-2425 VSDNPQDS
+2425 D
-2433 DYHIRSPSVE
+2433 
-2443 REILTSERAATS
+2443 SERAATS
-2455 SPPSLGVIDS
+2455 SPPSFGVIES
-2465 SNIDKT
+2465 SNISKT
-2471 LPEATTDEGFNP
+2471 LPKATTDEGFIP
-2483 EVGSPQYQDKGAPE
+2483 EVGSPQYEEQGAPE

-2507 PDTIRRSDDSAKA
+2507 PDTFRRIHRRDVPAAYARKIKKVISADIMLGSVLDPWEIIGDFKSVYNSGLKA
-2520 DDDQTLLSNVLSRNK
+2520 PK
-2535 FLEAEVCRLNEL
+2535 FLENKMIKKGLVYRKLEGVKQNEL
-2547 LTKMSKDKSP
+2547 SLFLEGKHPDEFVYREITRVELYDGTTARYLSEYYGPESFFEGEPERLTPEEKIILLEAYVRESF
-2557 SSPINPD
+2557 
-2564 VTIRLFKL
+2564 RLIYD
-2572 TLLTSVGPTRPMN
+2572 
-2585 AQQGQ
+2585 Q

>member
-18 PMLVRSEYNI
+18 PMLVR
-28 WQRRMLHHL
+28 
-37 SINSAG
+37 
-43 CWKSVVHGP
+43 
-52 YKPMITDPETKIMIP
+52 T
-67 KPSDMYSD
+67 
-75 EDIKLFEIDAKA
+75 

-183 PERWDTYTIVLRSS
+183 PERWDTYTIILRSS
-197 ANLEHLSL
+197 ATLEHLSL

-224 LSSSGKLTDDFIPGN
+224 LSSSGKLADDFVPGN

-253 CSYDEHIDFSTNNAE
+253 CSYDEHIDFSTNNSE

-279 NYGDTLCFVMDDLK
+279 NYGDNLCFVMDDLK

-324 RKFPGLTGKTKVGFD
+324 RKFPGLSGKTKVGFD

-358 KSTGP
+358 KSTG
-363 SSSAPFVTFPNNN
+363 SNSAAPFVTFPSNN
-376 TPNKGQQSSGT
+376 PSSKGPQSSGT

-397 VPQSPMPM
+397 VQQNPM

-415 QPTHTP
+415 QPTHNP
-421 TLIPSQSPALPD
+421 ALIPSQSPALPD
-433 PSKSQTNQQPQ
+433 TSKSQTNQQSQ
-444 QQQHQSFFTPGVAD
+444 QQQHQSFFTPGVVD
-458 WSSLPDDLSDFNMQL
+458 WSSLPDDLSDFNMQP
-473 YSEAGPHGG
+473 YSENGPHGG

-498 TSSSTSST
+498 NSCQSSST

-519 ESCISAFASIRE
+519 ESCISAFVSIRE
-531 TNVELI
+531 INVELI
-537 NEKLDLERVMTKNK
+537 NEKFELEKAVAKNK
-551 NEFEKVLNEKESEIY
+551 TEFEKALNEKESDIY
-566 KLKCQLSDEKARV
+566 KLKCLLSDEKARV

-588 LKQTLAATQVECEKW
+588 LKQTLAATQVECARW

-617 TTSNVRFGIGYNHTA
+617 TASNVKFGIGYNHTA
-632 PPADYTPKNL
+632 PPTDYTPKNL
-642 DCESDGDSVYQYTKS
+642 NCESEGDSVYQSTKS

-666 SESELSAC
+666 FESDSSAC
-674 KSESETVDIETYSY
+674 KSESETIDIETYSY
-688 SIGCTN
+688 SLGCTN
-694 VIQGDTCQ
+694 VIQDETCQ

-721 KLIESDGHGTGE
+721 KLVKSDGHGTGE
-733 KDARLLISQSH
+733 KDARLLISQNH
-744 SSAVVDK
+744 SSVVVEK
-751 ADNATTDTVKCVD
+751 ADGTTTDKWKRVD
-764 RQVLKNN
+764 RQVLKNA
-771 SSEVVNTSAVVNMS
+771 SSEVVSTSAVINLS
-785 TNTDVPKVLKNK
+785 TNTDVPNVLKNK
-797 NSGSKSSV
+797 NSVSKSSV
-805 LVDTHK
+805 LVDNHK

-822 RLFNHSSDECWYRKG
+822 RLFNHSTDDCWYRKG

-843 KHKNKNILKMKN
+843 KHKNKNLLKMKT
-855 EFSSK
+855 EFRSK
-860 FLPESSVVSKS
+860 FVPESSVSSKTGNTSHGTESNKFKKGKEVVPDSKKQHLKNSSSVKETKVLKPKNPKS
-871 GKTSQGNESNISKK
+871 GQNVSNEIKILTQNHNQLMLMMQQLL
-885 GRVNLAEVS
+885 GRVNLAEAS
-894 VASFQKKKPK
+894 VDSFHKKKSK
-904 SKVKAQFSDKNAS
+904 SKVKAKSSDKNAS
-917 SVASTDNTNFGP
+917 SVASTDIAHFGP

-938 VDSGGSMHITGS
+938 VDSGGSMHMTGS
-950 RSLLNDYFIGRKG
+950 RSLLQNYFTGRKG

-976 GKGYVTNGEIRFD
+976 GKGMVTNGEIRFD

-1007 CDKGHISLFTK
+1007 CDKGHVSLFTK
-1018 QDCRILSSEV
+1018 QDCRILSSDV
-1028 LPLIGKVLDEYTLLK
+1028 MPLISKVLDEYTLLK

-1050 YAFDLSKK
+1050 YAFDLSKN

-1085 VNLKNM
+1085 VNIKNM

-1104 MKDFSYDENC
+1104 LKDFSCDENC
-1114 IACLKGK
+1114 TACLKGK
-1121 QHKVSFPPIGDPKS
+1121 QHKVSFPPIGDSKS
-1135 TGCLQMLHMD
+1135 TGCLQLLHMD
-1145 LFGPVKV
+1145 LFGPVQI

-1158 KYCLLI
+1158 KYCLVI
-1164 VDDYSRFVWTF
+1164 VDDYSKFVWTF
-1175 FLHSKDEVAKSIINF
+1175 FLHSKGEVAKAIMNF
-1190 VLYVEK
+1190 VLFAEK
-1196 QYSLPVKCVRSD
+1196 QYSIPIKCVRSD
-1208 NGTEFRNHILD
+1208 NGTEFRNHLLD
-1219 EFYLSKGIKR
+1219 EFYLSKGIQR

-1234 RTPEQNGLVER
+1234 RTPEQNGVVER

-1271 VNTSS
+1271 INTACYVQNRVLVNQRWLKTPYEILHSLTPLIS
-1276 FGCPC
+1276 FFRAFGCPC

-1286 KDQLKKF
+1286 KDQLTKF

-1312 RVFNCRTKMV
+1312 RVFNCRTKIV

-1338 PQNPVEL
+1338 PQNPAEMFDL
-1345 FNLDILQHEFYQSPV
+1345 NILQHKFPV
-1360 ESIVVPDDA
+1360 EHNGEEHEVLPANPPKD
-1369 FKAVPSTVSTG
+1369 STEPT
-1380 NIQGSHDDEDESTHL
+1380 QGIPDDEDESTHL
-1395 FRFSDNLPL
+1395 FRFSDNLPT
-1404 SAKSDAPPAPV
+1404 SAKSVAPPAPV
-1415 VPPNTNADEILDSS
+1415 APPNTNADEILDSS
-1429 TSFEILAELF
+1429 TSFEIPAELF
-1439 PGSSSTSAADEPPA
+1439 PGSSSTSAAAEPPA
-1453 NTCTDLIP
+1453 NTCTALIP

-1470 SQVLGDISAGV
+1470 SQILGDISAGV
-1481 STRSQLSNFCLHA
+1481 STRSQLSNFCLYA

-1506 TALKNNGW
+1506 TALKDNGW
-1514 VEAMQLELLQFKK
+1514 VEAMQLELLQFQK

-1593 LFLAYAALN
+1593 LFLAYAALH

-1622 EVYVCQPPG
+1622 EV
-1631 FEDNKHPDWV
+1631 F
-1641 YKLDKA
+1641 
-1647 LYGLKQAPRA
+1647 YGLKQAPRA

-1664 FLLQNNFT
+1664 FLLKNNFT
-1672 RGSIDKTLFIKKVG
+1672 RGSIDKTLFIKNVG
-1686 QHKLLQI
+1686 QHKLLVQI
-1693 YVDDIIFASSDPKLC
+1693 YVDDIIFASSDLKLC
-1708 AEFTELMTKNFEMSA
+1708 DAFTELMTKNFEMSA

-1734 IKQSPDGIFIHQSKY
+1734 IKQKPDGIFIHQSKY

-1770 STTQLDADVKG
+1770 STTQLDADLKG
-1781 KSVDETLY
+1781 TSVDETLY

-1813 ARFQAAPKESHLIA
+1813 ARFQAAPKESHLIV

-1834 LQGTQSLGIWYSTG
+1834 LQGTLSLGIWYSTG

-1862 GCKLTRKSTSGGCQ
+1862 GCKLSRKSTSGGCQ

-1910 QILWLQTQL
+1910 QILWLQSQL

-1925 VSKTPLLMDSASAL
+1925 ELKTALLMDSASAL

-1960 IRDCFE
+1960 IRDCYE
-1966 KGLIDPKFVPS
+1966 KGTKCT
-1977 ADELADIFTK
+1977 IFTDHKSLQHIFDQKELNMRHRHALSRKERGK
-1987 PLDTSTFQ
+1987 PLR
-1995 NLVLRLVVS
+1995 VRAMGMIV
-2004 LPLHQN
+2004 
-2010 FLSFSK
+2010 
-2016 TYLPSQVSA
+2016 
-2025 SMATMNLKPR
+2025 
-2035 HNSVAYLAKSS
+2035 
-2046 FWSKFDEAVD
+2046 
-2056 LMNAS
+2056 
-2061 QFQTAFLIN
+2061 QT
-2070 PTLHVESIH
+2070 
-2079 QFWMNVELINIG
+2079 
-2091 TGVLSLRS
+2091 SLR
-2099 TVNGHTVHISPAE
+2099 
-2112 LREVLQLDDANL
+2112 
-2124 VTQFPKNLLDLCF
+2124 
-2137 TSHEYQGDLSDST
+2137 
-2150 LYKKNFNDPERLIF
+2150 
-2164 HMINICLAPKSSSW
+2164 
-2178 DQMSSRWQQVLFSI
+2178 
-2192 LESQNLNFSQIL
+2192 
-2204 FSELTEH
+2204 
-2211 ASKPVSSRWLLYPRF
+2211 
-2226 IMAIIEKQL
+2226 
-2235 NQNGLVGQGIS
+2235 
-2246 APAVLLEVY
+2246 
-2255 SRHNTNP
+2255 
-2262 TLKEA
+2262 
-2267 ARKLKPKL
+2267 
-2275 REPTVST
+2275 
-2282 SKSKSK
+2282 
-2288 VPTKPQSQKPK
+2288 
-2299 KAAQGNES
+2299 
-2307 PESAHASPRHDMA
+2307 
-2320 TGSSQPVVHQTPPAE
+2320 
-2335 TAQDSSQQELGA
+2335 
-2347 TKEGVD
+2347 
-2353 TLLEPLSFEKVS
+2353 
-2365 IEQHHSPR
+2365 
-2373 VQSVS
+2373 
-2378 QPFTIETTP
+2378 
-2387 QSPTFVIDQILDQLN
+2387 DQILQAQQEEMARNNLRNELDCGAEKHIDTKQDGVIYFQDHLRSFYWWPGMKKDVATYVGN
-2402 TPIPTQTPITTGI
+2402 CLTCAKVKAEHQKLSGLLEQPEIPQWKWEQIAMDFITKLPRTPSRHDYIWVIIDRLTKSAHFLPIRENYNMEKLARLYDNEIVVRHGVPLSII
-2415 SSNIEGEDQS
+2415 SD
-2425 VSDNPQDS
+2425 QDS
-2433 DYHIRSPSVE
+2433 RF
-2443 REILTSERAATS
+2443 TSRLWQS
-2455 SPPSLGVIDS
+2455 LQQSLGTYFGGSWDKHLPLIEFSYNNSYHNSIGRAQFEALYGRKCRCPICWTEVGD
-2465 SNIDKT
+2465 NIIT
-2471 LPEATTDEGFNP
+2471 GLELIQETTDKIAQIQQRLQTTRSRKKSYADKRRKSLEFQ
-2483 EVGSPQYQDKGAPE
+2483 VGDRVMLKVSTWKGVVRFGAKGKLA
-2497 NVEPHSTQVN
+2497 
-2507 PDTIRRSDDSAKA
+2507 RRY
-2520 DDDQTLLSNVLSRNK
+2520 
-2535 FLEAEVCRLNEL
+2535 
-2547 LTKMSKDKSP
+2547 
-2557 SSPINPD
+2557 
-2564 VTIRLFKL
+2564 
-2572 TLLTSVGPTRPMN
+2572 VGPFEITQWIGPVAYRLRLPDELSEVHDVFHVSNLKRCLADESLVIPLEEIQVDEQLHFIEEPVEIMDLKSRD
-2585 AQQGQ
+2585 